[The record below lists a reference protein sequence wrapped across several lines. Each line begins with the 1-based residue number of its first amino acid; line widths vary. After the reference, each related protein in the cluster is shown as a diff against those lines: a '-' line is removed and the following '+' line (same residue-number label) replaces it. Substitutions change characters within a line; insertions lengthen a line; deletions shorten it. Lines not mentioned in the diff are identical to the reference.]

1 MKKLLFLLVPLFIF
15 SQQRDPRSDQ
25 FNFVPGELIVK
36 LKDDVDAGV
45 VYASVG
51 QAPPTGKL
59 VVKNTISKEVSR
71 IIGLEADVKSQEAL
85 FSKESVD
92 NSILLKQQKTLQRVQ
107 QQRQLQANSTGGS
120 TSPAATK
127 DEPEEFLSL
136 KNVVKLELEDKDA
149 NILEIVEKLKDN
161 PNIEYIEPNYIFSI
175 NDFEIASDIIYDKDL
190 SPVSTTST
198 TVPDDPLYSQ
208 QTNITQTNIDDVWNE
223 YTTGDGSQIV
233 AILDTGVDYT
243 HPDLEA
249 NIWINEAE
257 LNGVEG
263 YDDDGNGYVDDIRGW
278 DFINNDN
285 APLDDNMHGTH
296 VAGIVGA
303 VGGNGIGVAG
313 AAWNVKLMPIKVF
326 QSNGVGNSSTIAEG
340 VNYATANGATIQNMS
355 FGSYAESSTLKSA
368 LENAYASSLLVGAAG
383 NNKICIGPG
392 ICPDGKIGAP
402 LYPGAYTFVLAT
414 QDFPQPPSPYAY
426 TNYDQDGPIYS
437 GYANFLNYEVTAPGS
452 AIMSTVPNGGYR
464 ALTGT
469 SMASPLVAGAMAL
482 YLQQKPDDS
491 KELIFGNLINTS
503 GPQNVDIKA
512 AIDVVPTPVLK
523 VLSADIKDEINNQNN
538 NGLWEPGETLE
549 LFPMIKNYWGPTDDV
564 RVGIEFWEFED
575 TTKAEFLN
583 SEIAIGSIS
592 AYANLKDFNQSLKIK
607 LADNIANN
615 VNIQFKVSVWSG
627 NDQDYL
633 SSHKIVVNIT
643 DGNLITGHY
652 TDQTLTLEENHYYI
666 VTGVCVL
673 ENTKIVIKP
682 GVTLEFDKDMT
693 FMMLGSSHWVANG
706 SKENRITIKSSD
718 GLGSPRIPIGSR
730 YPPQFNFA
738 EYKKNVDDPM
748 SGYQYD
754 LENQNSL
761 NGTGNFPRTLSVYEY
776 CDFENVDTYP
786 VNGTNVNSI
795 ALFKNCNFRGDN
807 NIFRGFIYKSTIE
820 NPGSFSGNIYD
831 WNGVISGGAIGD
843 CDGCAWDNGS
853 SPSTVQ
859 MKTYNTI
866 VGDIP
871 GYLLN
876 TSQGYGGKQHS
887 NNNII
892 KGEKFGNNIYELNGV
907 KAHLID
913 QTFGFKNNDPPI
925 YSPFMGPSTIKMFK
939 EINKDIFTGGNTGIF
954 DWDNSAVKLTPYEE
968 AHGFVW
974 KITINDFNAFDD
986 YIEMDPIG
994 VGSHEFK
1001 VYFNREMDT
1010 SVDPQI
1016 SYGVREPYSQKIISE
1031 QGTWSTDGKIYT
1043 VTHDVNIGAADGI
1056 NRIRVQDARD
1066 LDYFEI
1072 PVEDYRFNMLVQS
1085 AGSASTGFMA
1095 TAGLGEITLD
1105 WTAPSESDL
1114 DDVLGYNMYK
1124 YTANEDGTFTDP
1136 VKVNES
1142 LITDITFKDYDVARD
1157 TQYFYK
1163 YKILRTSFE
1172 ETDYSNAVS
1181 SQLLTAALG
1190 DSNGDSSVNV
1200 MDVVNTVDYIL
1211 GNNPTPFV
1219 DYATDVNNDSSVNVL
1234 DVVGIVDMILNPTTS
1249 SVRLNGEPI
1258 NYISNAP
1265 VGEAELFWRD
1275 NNLYVKT
1282 DKPISGLQLSFDGD
1296 LSFTASELL
1305 EGYELNNFMID
1316 DKRVVMAYSFDGFQ
1330 ITPGTHKLLST
1341 SNKPLD
1347 VTSGAMATSYGE
1359 SIFVLYNQGAI
1370 SHIDAPLQTD
1380 KLEVLSVSPNP
1391 SNGLIKLHYYLPE
1404 QMDNLSVG
1412 VFDLSGRLMWNSS
1425 SFKNTKGH
1433 ARASLDLQELSTGTY
1448 IMMINANRSGET
1460 KFNHTTKIVIE

>member
-1 MKKLLFLLVPLFIF
+1 MKNLLFLLIPLFVF

-51 QAPPTGKL
+51 QAPAAGKL
-59 VVKNTISKEVSR
+59 VVKNSISKEVSR
-71 IIGLEADVKSQEAL
+71 IIGLEAAVKSQEVL

-92 NSILLKQQKTLQRVQ
+92 NSIRLKQQKTLQRVQ
-107 QQRQLQANSTGGS
+107 QQRQLQSNSSGGS
-120 TSPAATK
+120 TPPSATK
-127 DEPEEFLSL
+127 DEPEEVLSL
-136 KNVVKLELEDKDA
+136 KNVVKLELEDKNA
-149 NILEIVEKLKDN
+149 NILELVEKLKDN
-161 PNIEYIEPNYIFSI
+161 PNIEYIEPNYIYSI

-190 SPVSTTST
+190 SQVSTTST

-313 AAWNVKLMPIKVF
+313 AAWNIKLMPIKVF
-326 QSNGVGNSSTIAEG
+326 QASGLGNVAQISEGIA
-340 VNYATANGATIQNMS
+340 YAVINKANVINMS
-355 FGSYAESSTLKSA
+355 FASISNSTTLYNA
-368 LENAYASSLLVGAAG
+368 LTVVNEKTILVASSGNDQINLGPCPGCRPYFPAAYRFV
-383 NNKICIGPG
+383 IGVEDSSSG
-392 ICPDGKIGAP
+392 YD
-402 LYPGAYTFVLAT
+402 
-414 QDFPQPPSPYAY
+414 
-426 TNYDQDGPIYS
+426 NYDGDGSVFS
-437 GYANFLNYEVTAPGS
+437 GYSDLLNYECKAPGTK
-452 AIMSTVPNGGYR
+452 ILSTIPNGGYR
-464 ALTGT
+464 ELTGSSMSTPLVSGAISLLLNYNNNLSREFILGDISNASDSEAIDFLKVFSPNRKPLISISSTLIDDSYDVNNRINDIVDAGDVVKISSLIKNWWSETNKIHLTLEFGGNEFQNEYFSNHVVITDNSASTEPIGFYSSRWTEEDYFIISLSQDIIHGTQIILKITATDISDNTINAEKLIMIDVKNKKNFSGVITENTVLEKGEYYIDKNLIVSDCDLTLNPGVQFILKGGVDIIETGNGRIIGNGNKDDFIVFRRDPTENGWFNEMSIELTTCEFCDFSIFDDTYLEIKGNPIIKHSILAYSSTWDQPATIMNSFIRGTYYKNTPENESNLIYIGGVRSYSEGIDSRNNYASGSIYGLSST
-469 SMASPLVAGAMAL
+469 SPDSYPSIYSRKNGSNSTLNIDDIFIPILGNKQLLDDLVIEDLMDTSYSTSSNYSSDMDILNTDNIPQIPYEASPGFVYDLKINSKRARYVIGGYDHESMPVSNGERSL
-482 YLQQKPDDS
+482 KQVEYDNNLFFTEPLGVGVYDLDVYFNKKMNITEKPT
-491 KELIFGNLINTS
+491 IHYGNNEPFNQVRINTS
-503 GPQNVDIKA
+503 NGNWD
-512 AIDVVPTPVLK
+512 
-523 VLSADIKDEINNQNN
+523 DEGKIFSCQ
-538 NGLWEPGETLE
+538 L
-549 LFPMIKNYWGPTDDV
+549 V
-564 RVGIEFWEFED
+564 
-575 TTKAEFLN
+575 
-583 SEIAIGSIS
+583 IG
-592 AYANLKDFNQSLKIK
+592 
-607 LADNIANN
+607 
-615 VNIQFKVSVWSG
+615 
-627 NDQDYL
+627 
-633 SSHKIVVNIT
+633 
-643 DGNLITGHY
+643 
-652 TDQTLTLEENHYYI
+652 
-666 VTGVCVL
+666 
-673 ENTKIVIKP
+673 
-682 GVTLEFDKDMT
+682 
-693 FMMLGSSHWVANG
+693 
-706 SKENRITIKSSD
+706 
-718 GLGSPRIPIGSR
+718 
-730 YPPQFNFA
+730 
-738 EYKKNVDDPM
+738 
-748 SGYQYD
+748 
-754 LENQNSL
+754 
-761 NGTGNFPRTLSVYEY
+761 
-776 CDFENVDTYP
+776 
-786 VNGTNVNSI
+786 VNS
-795 ALFKNCNFRGDN
+795 F
-807 NIFRGFIYKSTIE
+807 
-820 NPGSFSGNIYD
+820 
-831 WNGVISGGAIGD
+831 
-843 CDGCAWDNGS
+843 
-853 SPSTVQ
+853 
-859 MKTYNTI
+859 
-866 VGDIP
+866 
-871 GYLLN
+871 
-876 TSQGYGGKQHS
+876 
-887 NNNII
+887 
-892 KGEKFGNNIYELNGV
+892 
-907 KAHLID
+907 
-913 QTFGFKNNDPPI
+913 
-925 YSPFMGPSTIKMFK
+925 
-939 EINKDIFTGGNTGIF
+939 
-954 DWDNSAVKLTPYEE
+954 
-968 AHGFVW
+968 
-974 KITINDFNAFDD
+974 
-986 YIEMDPIG
+986 
-994 VGSHEFK
+994 
-1001 VYFNREMDT
+1001 
-1010 SVDPQI
+1010 
-1016 SYGVREPYSQKIISE
+1016 
-1031 QGTWSTDGKIYT
+1031 
-1043 VTHDVNIGAADGI
+1043 DGI
-1056 NRIRVQDARD
+1056 NRFRISEARD
-1066 LDYFEI
+1066 TNNFII
-1072 PVEDYRFNMLVQS
+1072 PINKQFMFDIQS
-1085 AGSASTGFMA
+1085 VGSVSTGFMA

-1114 DDVLGYNMYK
+1114 NDVLGYNMYR
-1124 YTANEDGTFTDP
+1124 YTANDDGTFTEP
-1136 VKVNES
+1136 VKINES
-1142 LITDITFKDYDVARD
+1142 LITDITFKDYDVVRD

-1234 DVVGIVDMILNPTTS
+1234 DVVGIVDMILNPAVS

-1275 NNLYVKT
+1275 NDLYVKT

-1341 SNKPLD
+1341 SNEPLD
-1347 VTSGAMATSYGE
+1347 VTAGAMATSYGE

-1391 SNGLIKLHYYLPE
+1391 SNGLIKIHYYLPE
-1404 QMDNLSVG
+1404 QMDNLSFG
-1412 VFDLSGRLMWNSS
+1412 VFDLSGRLMWNSI

-1460 KFNHTTKIVIE
+1460 KFNHTAKIVIE

>member
-1 MKKLLFLLVPLFIF
+1 MKNLLFLFVPLFIF

-45 VYASVG
+45 VYASVDK
-51 QAPPTGKL
+51 APPVGKL
-59 VVKNTISKEVSR
+59 VAKNSISKEVSR
-71 IIGLEADVKSQEAL
+71 IIGLDAAVKSQEVL

-92 NSILLKQQKTLQRVQ
+92 NSIRLKQQKTLQRVQ

-136 KNVVKLELEDKDA
+136 KNVVKLELEDKQA
-149 NILEIVEKLKDN
+149 NILELVEKLKDN

-198 TVPDDPLYSQ
+198 SVPDDPLYSQ

-326 QSNGVGNSSTIAEG
+326 QSNGAGNSSTIAEG

-368 LENAYASSLLVGAAG
+368 LKNAYVSSFLVAAAG
-383 NNKICIGPG
+383 NDGMKIGPC
-392 ICPDGKIGAP
+392 IACYP
-402 LYPGAYTFVLAT
+402 LYPGAYTFVLGVE
-414 QDFPQPPSPYAY
+414 DGNGDYD
-426 TNYDQDGPIYS
+426 NYDQDGPIYS
-437 GYANFLNYEVTAPGS
+437 GYANFLNYEVKAPGS
-452 AIMSTVPNGGYR
+452 GIMNTVPNGGYR

-469 SMASPLVAGAMAL
+469 SMATPLVAGAMAL
-482 YLQQKPDDS
+482 YMQQNPDDS

-503 GPQNVDIKA
+503 GQNVDIKA

-523 VLSADIKDEINNQNN
+523 VLSADIKDEINDQNN
-538 NGLWEPGETLE
+538 NGYWEPGETLE

-575 TTKAEFLN
+575 TSKAEILE

-592 AYANLKDFNQSLKIK
+592 AYANLQKLDQSLKIK

-627 NDQDYL
+627 DNQDYL
-633 SSHKIVVNIT
+633 SS
-643 DGNLITGHY
+643 
-652 TDQTLTLEENHYYI
+652 Q
-666 VTGVCVL
+666 
-673 ENTKIVIKP
+673 KIVINVKNSILLYGVYESNLVLTNNKEYLVTGNLSFVNDATLTIEP
-682 GVTLEFDKDMT
+682 GTTLKFSDNKKLSFNDNSKLICNGGIGNMIKLTSSNVWGGIFSSSTQVHEISYTIIEKVYNQYPEDVLDRIGEGGFDVDNSIFRDNRMNGYIANQVGNNNKFSINYSNFIYNSPNNKLIQKIGTNDNFAYFRYNNIIDNYYRTDFLADNWLVTWSPSSDSNSIAAFTNIFNNFISTSQASVSLSLDIAGT
-693 FMMLGSSHWVANG
+693 FEIVGYLGSSLQ
-706 SKENRITIKSSD
+706 EN
-718 GLGSPRIPIGSR
+718 
-730 YPPQFNFA
+730 
-738 EYKKNVDDPM
+738 
-748 SGYQYD
+748 
-754 LENQNSL
+754 
-761 NGTGNFPRTLSVYEY
+761 
-776 CDFENVDTYP
+776 
-786 VNGTNVNSI
+786 
-795 ALFKNCNFRGDN
+795 
-807 NIFRGFIYKSTIE
+807 
-820 NPGSFSGNIYD
+820 
-831 WNGVISGGAIGD
+831 
-843 CDGCAWDNGS
+843 
-853 SPSTVQ
+853 
-859 MKTYNTI
+859 
-866 VGDIP
+866 
-871 GYLLN
+871 
-876 TSQGYGGKQHS
+876 
-887 NNNII
+887 
-892 KGEKFGNNIYELNGV
+892 
-907 KAHLID
+907 ID
-913 QTFGFKNNDPPI
+913 R
-925 YSPFMGPSTIKMFK
+925 
-939 EINKDIFTGGNTGIF
+939 E
-954 DWDNSAVKLTPYEE
+954 
-968 AHGFVW
+968 
-974 KITINDFNAFDD
+974 INDFMDD
-986 YIEMDPIG
+986 YGAPGTGLTSNVAVQPFEDAHGIVWKVLVDGYDAQDEYDQMDPIG

-1016 SYGVREPYSQKIISE
+1016 SYGVREPYNQKIISE
-1031 QGTWSTDGKIYT
+1031 QGTWSADGKIYT

-1056 NRIRVQDARD
+1056 NRIRVHDARD
-1066 LDYFEI
+1066 LDYFDI
-1072 PVEDYRFNMLVQS
+1072 PVEDSRFNMLIQS

-1114 DDVLGYNMYK
+1114 DDVLGYNMYR

-1136 VKVNES
+1136 VKINES
-1142 LITDITFKDYDVARD
+1142 LVTDISFEDYDVARD

-1181 SQLLTAALG
+1181 SELLTAALG

-1234 DVVGIVDMILNPTTS
+1234 DVVGIVDMILNPAVS
-1249 SVRLNGEPI
+1249 SVRLNGDPI
-1258 NYISNAP
+1258 NYVSNAP

-1275 NNLYVKT
+1275 NDLYVKT

-1347 VTSGAMATSYGE
+1347 VTAGAMATSYGE

-1412 VFDLSGRLMWNSS
+1412 VFDLNGRLMWNSS

>member
-1 MKKLLFLLVPLFIF
+1 MKRLLFLLIPLFVF

-45 VYASVG
+45 VYASVDK
-51 QAPPTGKL
+51 APPAGKL
-59 VVKNTISKEVSR
+59 VAKNTISKEVSR
-71 IIGLEADVKSQEAL
+71 IIGLDAAVKSQEAL

-92 NSILLKQQKTLQRVQ
+92 NSIRVKQQKTLQRVQ
-107 QQRQLQANSTGGS
+107 QQRQLQANSAGGS

-136 KNVVKLELEDKDA
+136 KNVVKLELEDKQA
-149 NILEIVEKLKDN
+149 NILELVEKLKDN

-175 NDFEIASDIIYDKDL
+175 NDFEIASDIIYDKNL

-326 QSNGVGNSSTIAEG
+326 QSNGAGNSSTIAEG

-368 LENAYASSLLVGAAG
+368 LENAYASSFLVAAAG
-383 NNKICIGPG
+383 NDGICIGPG
-392 ICPDGKIGAP
+392 LCPDRRRSAP
-402 LYPGAYTFVLAT
+402 LYPGAYTFVLGVE
-414 QDFPQPPSPYAY
+414 DGNGGYD
-426 TNYDQDGPIYS
+426 NYDQDGPIYS
-437 GYANFLNYEVTAPGS
+437 GYSNFLNYEVKAPGS
-452 AIMSTVPNGGYR
+452 AIMNTVPNGGYR

-469 SMASPLVAGAMAL
+469 SMATPLVAGAMAL
-482 YLQQKPDDS
+482 YMQQKPDDS

-503 GPQNVDIKA
+503 GQNVDIKA

-523 VLSADIKDEINNQNN
+523 VLSADIKDEINDQNN
-538 NGLWEPGETLE
+538 NGFWEPGETLE

-575 TTKAEFLN
+575 TSKAEILE

-592 AYANLKDFNQSLKIK
+592 AYANLQNLDQSLKIK

-627 NDQDYL
+627 DNQDYL
-633 SSHKIVVNIT
+633 SSQKIIVNVKNSILLYGVKNDT
-643 DGNLITGHY
+643 LVLTADKEYLVSDNLVLTGNANY
-652 TDQTLTLEENHYYI
+652 TIN
-666 VTGVCVL
+666 
-673 ENTKIVIKP
+673 P
-682 GVTLEFDKDMT
+682 GVTIRISNDKGINVRDDARLTALGTKDSIINFLAEDLSWSGISSFNNAVINVEFSKIQGLNKSDSPISGRGTSVKNSLITDSFSVYLISASGTDFDKVNILDNYGRWGYSVNVSNSNLIGLNPVGYDDIYQGIWFSGPHIGITSSNLINDYPMLSAVHGFT
-693 FMMLGSSHWVANG
+693 FKLDNLYLGST
-706 SKENRITIKSSD
+706 KEDVIR
-718 GLGSPRIPIGSR
+718 
-730 YPPQFNFA
+730 
-738 EYKKNVDDPM
+738 KN
-748 SGYQYD
+748 
-754 LENQNSL
+754 
-761 NGTGNFPRTLSVYEY
+761 
-776 CDFENVDTYP
+776 
-786 VNGTNVNSI
+786 
-795 ALFKNCNFRGDN
+795 
-807 NIFRGFIYKSTIE
+807 
-820 NPGSFSGNIYD
+820 
-831 WNGVISGGAIGD
+831 
-843 CDGCAWDNGS
+843 
-853 SPSTVQ
+853 
-859 MKTYNTI
+859 
-866 VGDIP
+866 
-871 GYLLN
+871 
-876 TSQGYGGKQHS
+876 
-887 NNNII
+887 
-892 KGEKFGNNIYELNGV
+892 
-907 KAHLID
+907 LID
-913 QTFGFKNNDPPI
+913 FINN
-925 YSPFMGPSTIKMFK
+925 S
-939 EINKDIFTGGNTGIF
+939 EAEGIF
-954 DWDNSAVKLTPYEE
+954 DLSSLTQVPFNES
-968 AHGFVW
+968 HGIVW
-974 KITINDFNAFDD
+974 KVLVNGKDAQDEYD
-986 YIEMDPIG
+986 QMDPIG

-1001 VYFNREMDT
+1001 VYFNREMDN

-1016 SYGVREPYSQKIISE
+1016 SYGVREPYNQKIISE
-1031 QGTWSTDGKIYT
+1031 QGTWSADGKIYT
-1043 VTHDVNIGAADGI
+1043 VVHDVNIGAADGI

-1066 LDYFEI
+1066 LDNFYI

-1114 DDVLGYNMYK
+1114 DDVLGYNMYR

-1136 VKVNES
+1136 VKINES
-1142 LITDITFKDYDVARD
+1142 LVTDITFEDYDVARD

-1172 ETDYSNAVS
+1172 ETDYSYAVS

-1234 DVVGIVDMILNPTTS
+1234 DVVGIVDMILNPAVS
-1249 SVRLNGEPI
+1249 SVRLNGDPI
-1258 NYISNAP
+1258 NYVSNAP

-1275 NNLYVKT
+1275 NDLYVKT

-1347 VTSGAMATSYGE
+1347 VTAGAMATSYGE

-1412 VFDLSGRLMWNSS
+1412 VFDLNGRLMWNSS

-1460 KFNHTTKIVIE
+1460 KFNHTAKIVIE

>member
-1 MKKLLFLLVPLFIF
+1 MKRLLFLLIPLFVF

-51 QAPPTGKL
+51 QAPPAGKL
-59 VVKNTISKEVSR
+59 VAKNTISKEVSR
-71 IIGLEADVKSQEAL
+71 IIGLDAAVKSQEIL

-92 NSILLKQQKTLQRVQ
+92 NSILLKQQKTLLRVQ
-107 QQRQLQANSTGGS
+107 QQRQLQANSSGGS

-127 DEPEEFLSL
+127 DEPEEVLSL
-136 KNVVKLELEDKDA
+136 KNVVKLELEDKQA
-149 NILEIVEKLKDN
+149 NILELVEKLKDN
-161 PNIEYIEPNYIFSI
+161 PNIEYIEPNYIYSI

-326 QSNGVGNSSTIAEG
+326 QSNGAGNSSTIAEG

-383 NNKICIGPG
+383 NDGICIGPG
-392 ICPDGKIGAP
+392 VCPNKIPSAP
-402 LYPGAYTFVLAT
+402 LYPGAYTFVLGVE
-414 QDFPQPPSPYAY
+414 DGNGIYD
-426 TNYDQDGPIYS
+426 NYDQDGPIYS
-437 GYANFLNYEVTAPGS
+437 GYSNFLNYEVKAPGS
-452 AIMSTVPNGGYR
+452 AIMNTVPNGGYR

-469 SMASPLVAGAMAL
+469 SMATPLVAGAMAL
-482 YLQQKPDDS
+482 YMQQKPDDS
-491 KELIFGNLINTS
+491 KKLIFGNLINTS
-503 GPQNVDIKA
+503 GQNVDIKA

-523 VLSADIKDEINNQNN
+523 VLSADIKDEINDQNN
-538 NGLWEPGETLE
+538 NGFWEPGETLE

-575 TTKAEFLN
+575 TSKAEILE
-583 SEIAIGSIS
+583 SEIAIGSIT
-592 AYANLKDFNQSLKIK
+592 AYANLQKLDQSLKIK

-627 NDQDYL
+627 DNQDYL
-633 SSHKIVVNIT
+633 SFQKIVVNVKNTILLYGLVSE
-643 DGNLITGHY
+643 DINLTADKEYLVSDNLALVG
-652 TDQTLTLEENHYYI
+652 DATLYI
-666 VTGVCVL
+666 S
-673 ENTKIVIKP
+673 P
-682 GVTLEFDKDMT
+682 GVTLKISDDKVISFKDQSRIIAIGT
-693 FMMLGSSHWVANG
+693 KDSFIHFIPENNQWGGIRYSSSGLNSEIKFSIING
-706 SKENRITIKSSD
+706 LFGEY
-718 GLGSPRIPIGSR
+718 GLG
-730 YPPQFNFA
+730 
-738 EYKKNVDDPM
+738 
-748 SGYQYD
+748 
-754 LENQNSL
+754 
-761 NGTGNFPRTLSVYEY
+761 
-776 CDFENVDTYP
+776 
-786 VNGTNVNSI
+786 
-795 ALFKNCNFRGDN
+795 DN
-807 NIFRGFIYKSTIE
+807 
-820 NPGSFSGNIYD
+820 
-831 WNGVISGGAIGD
+831 
-843 CDGCAWDNGS
+843 DN
-853 SPSTVQ
+853 
-859 MKTYNTI
+859 
-866 VGDIP
+866 
-871 GYLLN
+871 L
-876 TSQGYGGKQHS
+876 
-887 NNNII
+887 
-892 KGEKFGNNIYELNGV
+892 
-907 KAHLID
+907 
-913 QTFGFKNNDPPI
+913 
-925 YSPFMGPSTIKMFK
+925 
-939 EINKDIFTGGNTGIF
+939 
-954 DWDNSAVKLTPYEE
+954 
-968 AHGFVW
+968 
-974 KITINDFNAFDD
+974 KITRSIINDFNTFYTPVNLLVVSESNIINGKHNFYTSSLNNSNFVRNRSQFNLSLRDYCCHGFYNPDNAAGNNIFNNEVSLSASFDQTYLVNSVYLGSIVEETIRETNFD
-986 YIEMDPIG
+986 FLNRSRDKDGLLDFSSILEVPNELAPGIVWKVLVNGKDAQDEYDQMDPIG

-1016 SYGVREPYSQKIISE
+1016 SYGVREPYNQKIISE

-1043 VTHDVNIGAADGI
+1043 VTHDVNIGVADGI
-1056 NRIRVQDARD
+1056 SRIRVQDARD
-1066 LDYFEI
+1066 LDYFDI

-1105 WTAPSESDL
+1105 WTAPLESDL
-1114 DDVLGYNMYK
+1114 DDVLGYNMYR

-1136 VKVNES
+1136 VKINES

-1234 DVVGIVDMILNPTTS
+1234 DVVGIVDMILNPAVS

-1282 DKPISGLQLSFDGD
+1282 DKPITGLQLSFDGD

-1330 ITPGTHKLLST
+1330 ITPGTHKLLT
-1341 SNKPLD
+1341 TTNKPLD
-1347 VTSGAMATSYGE
+1347 VTAGAMATSYGE

-1380 KLEVLSVSPNP
+1380 KLEVLSVSPSP
-1391 SNGLIKLHYYLPE
+1391 SNGLIKIHYYLPE

-1448 IMMINANRSGET
+1448 IMMINANRRGET

>member
-1 MKKLLFLLVPLFIF
+1 MKNLLFLLIPLFVF
-15 SQQRDPRSDQ
+15 SQNRDPRSDQ

-51 QAPPTGKL
+51 QAPPAGKL
-59 VVKNTISKEVSR
+59 VAKNSISKEVSR
-71 IIGLEADVKSQEAL
+71 IIGLDAAVKSQEAL
-85 FSKESVD
+85 FFKESVD
-92 NSILLKQQKTLQRVQ
+92 NSIRLKQQKTLQRVQ
-107 QQRQLQANSTGGS
+107 RQRQLQANSSGGN
-120 TSPAATK
+120 TSPSATN

-136 KNVVKLELEDKDA
+136 KNVIKLELKDKQA
-149 NILEIVEKLKDN
+149 NILELVDKLKDN

-190 SPVSTTST
+190 TPVSTTST

-208 QTNITQTNIDDVWNE
+208 QTNIIETNIDDVWNE

-257 LNGVEG
+257 RNGVEG

-278 DFINNDN
+278 DFINNNN

-303 VGGNGIGVAG
+303 VGGNGKGVAG

-326 QSNGVGNSSTIAEG
+326 QSNGVGNSSNIAEG

-368 LENAYASSLLVGAAG
+368 LENAYASSLLVAAAG
-383 NNKICIGPG
+383 NDKICIGPG
-392 ICPDGKIGAP
+392 LCPDNAP
-402 LYPGAYTFVLAT
+402 SAPHYPGAYTFVLGVE
-414 QDFPQPPSPYAY
+414 DG
-426 TNYDQDGPIYS
+426 NGMYDNFDKDGPIYS
-437 GYANFLNYEVTAPGS
+437 GYSNFLNYEVKAPGS
-452 AIMSTVPNGGYR
+452 SIMNTVPNGGYR

-469 SMASPLVAGAMAL
+469 SMATPLVAGAMAL
-482 YLQQKPDDS
+482 YMQQRPDDS

-503 GPQNVDIKA
+503 GQNVDIKA
-512 AIDVVPTPVLK
+512 AIDAVPMPMLK
-523 VLSADIKDEINNQNN
+523 VLRADIKDEINDQNN
-538 NGLWEPGETLE
+538 NGYWEPAETLE
-549 LFPMIKNYWGPTDDV
+549 LLPIIKNYWGPTDDV

-575 TTKAEFLN
+575 TSKAEILE
-583 SEIAIGSIS
+583 SEIAIGSIA
-592 AYANLKDFNQSLKIK
+592 AYANLQDFDKSLKIK

-615 VNIQFKVSVWSG
+615 VSIQFKVSVWSG
-627 NDQDYL
+627 DNQEYL
-633 SSHKIVVNIT
+633 SSEKVVVNVKNSFLLF
-643 DGNLITGHY
+643 DVVSE
-652 TDQTLTLEENHYYI
+652 DLTLYPDKEYL
-666 VTGVCVL
+666 VTDNLALSGDAVL
-673 ENTKIVIKP
+673 TIKP
-682 GVTLEFDKDMT
+682 GTILKISSNKKINVLSDSKIIAIGTKDSIIQFIGEGDAFWGGFNFSSNSESNIKFSEIKRIKGDHFIANSSKNLILEHILISDCNFNKSFFGSLTFNLHGDKLNAYENIT
-693 FMMLGSSHWVANG
+693 NGSGSS
-706 SKENRITIKSSD
+706 SSS
-718 GLGSPRIPIGSR
+718 LG
-730 YPPQFNFA
+730 YL
-738 EYKKNVDDPM
+738 KNVNFINNNSTLGFSIYP
-748 SGYQYD
+748 
-754 LENQNSL
+754 NQSCVVRDSL
-761 NGTGNFPRTLSVYEY
+761 NIFNNNT
-776 CDFENVDTYP
+776 
-786 VNGTNVNSI
+786 SI
-795 ALFKNCNFRGDN
+795 Q
-807 NIFRGFIYKSTIE
+807 
-820 NPGSFSGNIYD
+820 
-831 WNGVISGGAIGD
+831 
-843 CDGCAWDNGS
+843 GS
-853 SPSTVQ
+853 SASVGGGGETLPLKAYLGTSNPSF
-859 MKTYNTI
+859 YRNEI
-866 VGDIP
+866 ID
-871 GYLLN
+871 LLN
-876 TSQGYGGKQHS
+876 SS
-887 NNNII
+887 NRVLVNLDSISN
-892 KGEKFGNNIYELNGV
+892 
-907 KAHLID
+907 
-913 QTFGFKNNDPPI
+913 T
-925 YSPFMGPSTIKMFK
+925 PFESNHAI
-939 EINKDIFTGGNTGIF
+939 
-954 DWDNSAVKLTPYEE
+954 
-968 AHGFVW
+968 VW
-974 KITINDFNAFDD
+974 KILVNGKDAQDEYD
-986 YIEMDPIG
+986 QMDPVG

-1016 SYGVREPYSQKIISE
+1016 SYGVREPYNQKIISE

-1043 VTHDVNIGAADGI
+1043 VTHNVNIGAADDVNIGAADGI

-1105 WTAPSESDL
+1105 WIAPSESDL
-1114 DDVLGYNMYK
+1114 DDVLGYNMYRYS
-1124 YTANEDGTFTDP
+1124 YTANDDGTFTYP
-1136 VKVNES
+1136 VKINES
-1142 LITDITFKDYDVARD
+1142 LIADTTYTDYDVARD

-1163 YKILRTSFE
+1163 YKILRTSLE
-1172 ETDYSNAVS
+1172 ETDYSKEVS

-1190 DSNGDSSVNV
+1190 DSNGDSKVNV

-1234 DVVGIVDMILNPTTS
+1234 DVVGIVDMILNPAVS

-1275 NNLYVKT
+1275 NDLYVKT

-1341 SNKPLD
+1341 TNKPLD
-1347 VTSGAMATSYGE
+1347 VTAGAMATSYGE

-1448 IMMINANRSGET
+1448 IMMISANRSGET

>member
-1 MKKLLFLLVPLFIF
+1 MKNLLFLLIPLFVF

-51 QAPPTGKL
+51 QAPAAVKL
-59 VVKNTISKEVSR
+59 VVKNSISKEVSR
-71 IIGLEADVKSQEAL
+71 IIGLEAAVKSQEVL

-92 NSILLKQQKTLQRVQ
+92 NSIRLKQQKTLQRVQ
-107 QQRQLQANSTGGS
+107 QQRQLQSNSSGGS
-120 TSPAATK
+120 TPPSATM
-127 DEPEEFLSL
+127 DEPEEVLSL
-136 KNVVKLELEDKDA
+136 KNVVKLELEDKNA
-149 NILEIVEKLKDN
+149 NILELVEKLKDN
-161 PNIEYIEPNYIFSI
+161 PNIEYIEPNYIYSI
-175 NDFEIASDIIYDKDL
+175 NDFEIASDIIYNKDL

-263 YDDDGNGYVDDIRGW
+263 FDDDGNGYVDDIRGW

-326 QSNGVGNSSTIAEG
+326 QSNGYGTMTDIVNGI
-340 VNYATANGATIQNMS
+340 NYALSNGSNIINMS
-355 FGSYAESSTLKSA
+355 FGSYAFSTTLFTT
-368 LENAYASSLLVGAAG
+368 LQTAYGTNFLVASSGNDGFLITRPSWPAA
-383 NNKICIGPG
+383 ISFVFG
-392 ICPDGKIGAP
+392 IQDSDGIYDNYDPDGPFFSTMYGGHP
-402 LYPGAYTFVLAT
+402 NYPQAT
-414 QDFPQPPSPYAY
+414 
-426 TNYDQDGPIYS
+426 G
-437 GYANFLNYEVTAPGS
+437 FLNYELNSPGTK
-452 AIMSTVPNGGYR
+452 ILSTVPNGGYR
-464 ALTGT
+464 KLTGT
-469 SMASPLVAGAMAL
+469 SMSAPLVTGSVAL
-482 YLQQKPDDS
+482 YKQIKQSESNDK
-491 KELIFGNLINTS
+491 IFSQLINTS
-503 GPQNVDIKA
+503 ENNFNLKAALEENVGAIFKIQTTENVDENNNYLIEPGEI
-512 AIDVVPTPVLK
+512 IDIYPVINNFGEPIE
-523 VLSADIKDEINNQNN
+523 DIKVSIELGEFEDSSKVEIINNQVSINSLGTYTHIKSDNPLKIKIDENVSNN
-538 NGLWEPGETLE
+538 NYIRFKINVWHENDLSDLE
-549 LFPMIKNYWGPTDDV
+549 SLNFEILVEKKSILSGT
-564 RVGIEFWEFED
+564 IED
-575 TTKAEFLN
+575 TT
-583 SEIAIGSIS
+583 I
-592 AYANLKDFNQSLKIK
+592 
-607 LADNIANN
+607 
-615 VNIQFKVSVWSG
+615 
-627 NDQDYL
+627 
-633 SSHKIVVNIT
+633 
-643 DGNLITGHY
+643 
-652 TDQTLTLEENHYYI
+652 TLEEDSYYYI
-666 VTGVCVL
+666 NEGLVL
-673 ENTKIVIKP
+673 KNSHLILEP
-682 GVTLEFDKDMT
+682 GVTLEIFPQAQIYMSGD
-693 FMMLGSSHWVANG
+693 FA
-706 SKENRITIKSSD
+706 TIKSLGTKEKNNLIFANENVQFPLQRLLHDSTLDPSYFKFTTLRNIISD
-718 GLGSPRIPIGSR
+718 YSTRQRGL
-730 YPPQFNFA
+730 Y
-738 EYKKNVDDPM
+738 Y
-748 SGYQYD
+748 
-754 LENQNSL
+754 
-761 NGTGNFPRTLSVYEY
+761 LSHKPV
-776 CDFENVDTYP
+776 FENCIIDEFTFLGEGSIIRNSNFFPTPNRIAYYFWFGTSDQFTVEYNNVYYDGSTLDQRLAH
-786 VNGTNVNSI
+786 VLGKNNRISFKLVEGGFKQIEGNNGYVRNQDQK
-795 ALFKNCNFRGDN
+795 LGD
-807 NIFRGFIYKSTIE
+807 IYEGEHRSAY
-820 NPGSFSGNIYD
+820 F
-831 WNGVISGGAIGD
+831 
-843 CDGCAWDNGS
+843 GS
-853 SPSTVQ
+853 SS
-859 MKTYNTI
+859 
-866 VGDIP
+866 
-871 GYLLN
+871 
-876 TSQGYGGKQHS
+876 
-887 NNNII
+887 
-892 KGEKFGNNIYELNGV
+892 
-907 KAHLID
+907 ID
-913 QTFGFKNNDPPI
+913 KL
-925 YSPFMGPSTIKMFK
+925 K
-939 EINKDIFTGGNTGIF
+939 EIFTDIFTGGYGGWWDWTNSVPRLEPYSEAPGI
-954 DWDNSAVKLTPYEE
+954 
-968 AHGFVW
+968 VW
-974 KITINDFNAFDD
+974 KVLVNGKDALDEYD
-986 YIEMDPIG
+986 EMDPIG
-994 VGSHEFK
+994 VGTHEFK

-1010 SVDPQI
+1010 NINPEI
-1016 SYGVREPYSQKIISE
+1016 SYGPREPFNQKIIKE
-1031 QGTWSTDGKIYT
+1031 IGTWSSDGKIYT
-1043 VTHDVNIGAADGI
+1043 VTHDINLGIHDGI
-1056 NRIRVQDARD
+1056 NKIRVAEARD
-1066 LDYFEI
+1066 LNYMKI
-1072 PVEDYRFNMLVQS
+1072 LVEDTRFNMLVQS

-1114 DDVLGYNMYK
+1114 DDVLGYNMYR

-1136 VKVNES
+1136 VKINES

-1258 NYISNAP
+1258 NYVSNTP

-1275 NNLYVKT
+1275 NDLYVKT
-1282 DKPISGLQLSFDGD
+1282 DKPISGLQLSFNGD

-1316 DKRVVMAYSFDGFQ
+1316 DKRVVMAYSFEGFQ

-1347 VTSGAMATSYGE
+1347 VTAGAMATSYGE

-1391 SNGLIKLHYYLPE
+1391 SNGLIKLHFYLPE

-1433 ARASLDLQELSTGTY
+1433 ARASLDLQKLSTGTY

>member
-1 MKKLLFLLVPLFIF
+1 MRLLFDVVSVITLIIHSYCGSHKFLIKFEQTQSPMKNLLFLLVPLFIF

-25 FNFVPGELIVK
+25 FNFVAGELIVK

-51 QAPPTGKL
+51 QAPPAGKL
-59 VVKNTISKEVSR
+59 VAKNSISKEVSR
-71 IIGLEADVKSQEAL
+71 IIGLEAAVKRQEAL

-92 NSILLKQQKTLQRVQ
+92 NSIRLKQQKTLQRVQ

-136 KNVVKLELEDKDA
+136 KNVVKLELEDKQA
-149 NILEIVEKLKDN
+149 NILELVEKLKDN
-161 PNIEYIEPNYIFSI
+161 PNIEYIEPNYIYSI

-263 YDDDGNGYVDDIRGW
+263 YDDDGNGYIDDIRGW

-303 VGGNGIGVAG
+303 VGGNGIGVTG

-326 QSNGVGNSSTIAEG
+326 GSNGVGNSSTIAEG

-355 FGSYAESSTLKSA
+355 FGSYAESATLKSA
-368 LENAYASSLLVGAAG
+368 LENANASSLLVAAAG
-383 NNKICIGPG
+383 NDGIKIGP
-392 ICPDGKIGAP
+392 CLVCAP
-402 LYPGAYTFVLAT
+402 FFPGAYTFVLGVE
-414 QDFPQPPSPYAY
+414 DGNGGYD
-426 TNYDQDGPIYS
+426 NYDQDGPIYS
-437 GYANFLNYEVTAPGS
+437 GYPNLLNYELRAPGS

-464 ALTGT
+464 ELTGT
-469 SMASPLVAGAMAL
+469 SMAAPLVSGAVAL
-482 YLQQKPDDS
+482 YRTQNSSESYEK
-491 KELIFGNLINTS
+491 IFADLINTS
-503 GPQNVDIKA
+503 LNTKNFDIYKALTVEPEKILKIITSSVNDFDTNNVSNGFNQNGEIIK
-512 AIDVVPTPVLK
+512 ITPTIKNLWADSGNNLIIKIKYSDNSNYDFQRTDFVQEFVRTEISIPN
-523 VLSADIKDEINNQNN
+523 LSAYSNYTPNDDIVFEIKLSNNLVHNESNFFDINLIEDETIVDSITLEIRYTNSIVMDEYITSDFTFEENKEYIISKDLVIIN
-538 NGLWEPGETLE
+538 GSKITIEPGATLRFE
-549 LFPMIKNYWGPTDDV
+549 NNAIISLYDDSY
-564 RVGIEFWEFED
+564 I
-575 TTKAEFLN
+575 N
-583 SEIAIGSIS
+583 AIGSRDNFIKIIGTEYRGYDSGFKYKNTNSKNDFWKFVKFTNIS
-592 AYANLKDFNQSLKIK
+592 FFSGGGLLGNIEDSIIDNSPDLVSMPSAK
-607 LADNIANN
+607 LTR
-615 VNIQFKVSVWSG
+615 VNIQNSWLRRGIQYYYNRTGDKNINIINNVTNSWFGEGDDFLGFMSNDTSRYKKFPEPSISSG
-627 NDQDYL
+627 VDGLN
-633 SSHKIVVNIT
+633 VVNNFV
-643 DGNLITGHY
+643 GYL
-652 TDQTLTLEENHYYI
+652 QQ
-666 VTGVCVL
+666 GV
-673 ENTKIVIKP
+673 
-682 GVTLEFDKDMT
+682 F
-693 FMMLGSSHWVANG
+693 
-706 SKENRITIKSSD
+706 
-718 GLGSPRIPIGSR
+718 IPIPENKMKLVVAPKTPGEYSFPSDV
-730 YPPQFNFA
+730 YLGTSEKDTYYDKFFLDYNGINAPGGVYGFFNF
-738 EYKKNVDDPM
+738 
-748 SGYQYD
+748 ST
-754 LENQNSL
+754 L
-761 NGTGNFPRTLSVYEY
+761 RTEPYEGPHGI
-776 CDFENVDTYP
+776 VWKVL
-786 VNGTNVNSI
+786 VNGKD
-795 ALFKNCNFRGDN
+795 AQD
-807 NIFRGFIYKSTIE
+807 E
-820 NPGSFSGNIYD
+820 YD
-831 WNGVISGGAIGD
+831 
-843 CDGCAWDNGS
+843 
-853 SPSTVQ
+853 Q
-859 MKTYNTI
+859 
-866 VGDIP
+866 
-871 GYLLN
+871 
-876 TSQGYGGKQHS
+876 
-887 NNNII
+887 
-892 KGEKFGNNIYELNGV
+892 
-907 KAHLID
+907 
-913 QTFGFKNNDPPI
+913 
-925 YSPFMGPSTIKMFK
+925 
-939 EINKDIFTGGNTGIF
+939 
-954 DWDNSAVKLTPYEE
+954 
-968 AHGFVW
+968 
-974 KITINDFNAFDD
+974 
-986 YIEMDPIG
+986 MDPIG

-1016 SYGVREPYSQKIISE
+1016 SYGVREPYNQKIISE

-1066 LDYFEI
+1066 LDYFDI

-1114 DDVLGYNMYK
+1114 DDVLGYNMYR

-1136 VKVNES
+1136 VKINES

-1181 SQLLTAALG
+1181 SQLLTASLG

-1200 MDVVNTVDYIL
+1200 MDVVNTVDHIL

-1275 NNLYVKT
+1275 NDLYVKT

-1305 EGYELNNFMID
+1305 EGYELNNFIID

-1341 SNKPLD
+1341 SNKPLE
-1347 VTSGAMATSYGE
+1347 VTAGAMATSYGE

-1391 SNGLIKLHYYLPE
+1391 SNGNIKLHYYLPE

-1433 ARASLDLQELSTGTY
+1433 ARASLDLQKLSTGTY
-1448 IMMINANRSGET
+1448 IMMINANTSGET

>member
-1 MKKLLFLLVPLFIF
+1 MKNLLFLLIPLFVF

-45 VYASVG
+45 VYASVDK
-51 QAPPTGKL
+51 APPAGKL
-59 VVKNTISKEVSR
+59 VAKNSISKEVSR
-71 IIGLEADVKSQEAL
+71 IIGLEAAVKSQEVL

-92 NSILLKQQKTLQRVQ
+92 NSIRLKQQKTLQRVQ
-107 QQRQLQANSTGGS
+107 QQKQLQANSTGGS
-120 TSPAATK
+120 ISSSATK

-136 KNVVKLELEDKDA
+136 KNVVKLELEDKSA
-149 NILEIVEKLKDN
+149 NILELVEKLKDN
-161 PNIEYIEPNYIFSI
+161 PNIEYLEPNYIYSI

-249 NIWINEAE
+249 NIWVNEAE

-326 QSNGVGNSSTIAEG
+326 QSNGVGNSTTIAEG

-355 FGSYAESSTLKSA
+355 FGSYAESATLKSA
-368 LENAYASSLLVGAAG
+368 LENAYASSFLVAAAG

-392 ICPDGKIGAP
+392 KCPDKTPSAP
-402 LYPGAYTFVLAT
+402 LYPGAYTFVLGVE
-414 QDFPQPPSPYAY
+414 DGNGAY
-426 TNYDQDGPIYS
+426 DNYDQDGPIYS
-437 GYANFLNYEVTAPGS
+437 GYSNFLNYEVKAPGS
-452 AIMSTVPNGGYR
+452 SIMNTVPNGGYR

-469 SMASPLVAGAMAL
+469 SMATPLVAGAMAL
-482 YLQQKPDDS
+482 YMQQKPDDS

-503 GPQNVDIKA
+503 VQNVDIKA

-523 VLSADIKDEINNQNN
+523 VLSADIKDEINDQNN
-538 NGLWEPGETLE
+538 NGFWEPGETLE
-549 LFPMIKNYWGPTDDV
+549 LFPIIKNYWGPTDDV

-575 TTKAEFLN
+575 TSKAEFLN
-583 SEIAIGSIS
+583 SEIIIGSIT
-592 AYANLKDFNQSLKIK
+592 AYANLQDLDQSLKIK
-607 LADNIANN
+607 LADNIVNN

-627 NDQDYL
+627 DNQDYI
-633 SSHKIVVNIT
+633 SSKKITITSTNATILDGYVESDLHLTSGNEYIFSQNVVITGNSTLTIDPGVVVRLAQNIVIDDGSKIYANGNKDNPIEFRPEQNASTWGGIIVNDYDISQPSEISFSKLYNSNGGIMPPSRTPSVNVNDVLIYDGSISRSSTMFSAINANGVNII
-643 DGNLITGHY
+643 DSFVEAPLYRPGN
-652 TDQTLTLEENHYYI
+652 E
-666 VTGVCVL
+666 
-673 ENTKIVIKP
+673 
-682 GVTLEFDKDMT
+682 
-693 FMMLGSSHWVANG
+693 A
-706 SKENRITIKSSD
+706 
-718 GLGSPRIPIGSR
+718 
-730 YPPQFNFA
+730 A
-738 EYKKNVDDPM
+738 
-748 SGYQYD
+748 GY
-754 LENQNSL
+754 
-761 NGTGNFPRTLSVYEY
+761 
-776 CDFENVDTYP
+776 
-786 VNGTNVNSI
+786 
-795 ALFKNCNFRGDN
+795 
-807 NIFRGFIYKSTIE
+807 
-820 NPGSFSGNIYD
+820 SGNMYYE
-831 WNGVISGGAIGD
+831 N
-843 CDGCAWDNGS
+843 S
-853 SPSTVQ
+853 S
-859 MKTYNTI
+859 
-866 VGDIP
+866 
-871 GYLLN
+871 GYLLSSIEVKHLWHSLIDYGHFEGGSTQN
-876 TSQGYGGKQHS
+876 STMLDFYCEQVSHASNEHPIFSAPNSIGVFDAPSGIYYGTGLVENIKKITSDFYNS
-887 NNNII
+887 NNARIG
-892 KGEKFGNNIYELNGV
+892 KLN
-907 KAHLID
+907 
-913 QTFGFKNNDPPI
+913 F
-925 YSPFMGPSTIKMFK
+925 ST
-939 EINKDIFTGGNTGIF
+939 
-954 DWDNSAVKLTPYEE
+954 VLLTPSD
-968 AHGFVW
+968 APHGHVW
-974 KITINDFNAFDD
+974 KVLVNGKDAQDEYD
-986 YIEMDPIG
+986 QMDPVGI
-994 VGSHEFK
+994 GSHEFT

-1010 SVDPQI
+1010 TVNPQI
-1016 SYGVREPYSQKIISE
+1016 SYGVREPYNQKTISE
-1031 QGTWSTDGKIYT
+1031 QGTWSADGKIYT

-1066 LDYFEI
+1066 LDYFDI

-1114 DDVLGYNMYK
+1114 DDVLGYNMYR
-1124 YTANEDGTFTDP
+1124 YTANDDGTFTDP
-1136 VKVNES
+1136 VKINES
-1142 LITDITFKDYDVARD
+1142 LITDITFKDYGIARD

-1258 NYISNAP
+1258 HYISNAP

-1275 NNLYVKT
+1275 NDLYVKT

-1330 ITPGTHKLLST
+1330 ITPGTHKLLTT

-1347 VTSGAMATSYGE
+1347 VTAGAMATSYGE

-1433 ARASLDLQELSTGTY
+1433 ARASLDLQKLSTGTY

>member
-1 MKKLLFLLVPLFIF
+1 MKNLIYLLIPLFVF

-51 QAPPTGKL
+51 QAPPVGKL
-59 VVKNTISKEVSR
+59 VAKNSISKEVSR
-71 IIGLEADVKSQEAL
+71 IIGLEAAVKSQEVL

-92 NSILLKQQKTLQRVQ
+92 NSIRLKQQKTLQRVQ

-120 TSPAATK
+120 ISSSATK

-136 KNVVKLELEDKDA
+136 KNVVKLELEDKSA
-149 NILEIVEKLKDN
+149 NILELVEKLKDN
-161 PNIEYIEPNYIFSI
+161 PNIEYIEPNYIYSI

-326 QSNGVGNSSTIAEG
+326 QSNGVGNSTTIAEG
-340 VNYATANGATIQNMS
+340 VNYATANGATILNMS
-355 FGSYAESSTLKSA
+355 FGSYAESATLKLA
-368 LENAYASSLLVGAAG
+368 LENAYVTSTLVAAAG
-383 NNKICIGPG
+383 NNSISIGP
-392 ICPDGKIGAP
+392 CAVCARFFPA
-402 LYPGAYTFVLAT
+402 AYNYVLGVE
-414 QDFPQPPSPYAY
+414 DFFGGYDNS
-426 TNYDQDGPIYS
+426 DQDGPIFTLYK
-437 GYANFLNYEVTAPGS
+437 GLMNYELQAPGS
-452 AIMSTVPNGGYR
+452 SIISTVPNGGYR
-464 ALTGT
+464 AVTGT
-469 SMASPLVAGAMAL
+469 SMATPLVSGGLAL
-482 YLQQKPDDS
+482 YKEVKPEDS
-491 KELIFGNLINTS
+491 GELMTGSLINTS
-503 GPQNVDIKA
+503 TPNIDI
-512 AIDVVPTPVLK
+512 
-523 VLSADIKDEINNQNN
+523 LSAIKTEPSPLMALMLMTTRDTINNQNG
-538 NGLWEPGETLE
+538 NGFNEPGEIIEILPTV
-549 LFPMIKNYWGPTDDV
+549 KNYWGPTDDV
-564 RVGIEFWEFED
+564 RVGIEFAEFED
-575 TTKAEFLN
+575 QSKATIVQN
-583 SEIAIGSIS
+583 EIQIGSIS
-592 AYANLKDFNQSLKIK
+592 SYSVLQDLFETLKVQISPGV
-607 LADNIANN
+607 ANN
-615 VNIQFKVSVWSG
+615 VNIKFVLKAWSG
-627 NDQDYL
+627 PNQEYISDPVEFVINVKNSVLLYGLLQEDMTLTADKEYL
-633 SSHKIVVNIT
+633 VSDDLVI
-643 DGNLITGHY
+643 GEGY
-652 TDQTLTLEENHYYI
+652 TLTLD
-666 VTGVCVL
+666 
-673 ENTKIVIKP
+673 P
-682 GVTLEFDKDMT
+682 GVTLKISDNKKIRVSGSIYAAGTPLMPIQFISENNYWSGFDVPGNSVFRYCSFQSISRMNVFGAFLNDSFLEVSNSKFFDINSNYIFFKHPNIFKYNNITNVWANFLQFGHSYAPVNDNTRSSNIMYNNFVQNNFQNNLAQST
-693 FMMLGSSHWVANG
+693 GFDFDWKGGSKSQTWDPYNIDISQNNMFNNKGGHSFTINGSGDRFFQGLNYFGSSN
-706 SKENRITIKSSD
+706 EEII
-718 GLGSPRIPIGSR
+718 
-730 YPPQFNFA
+730 
-738 EYKKNVDDPM
+738 
-748 SGYQYD
+748 
-754 LENQNSL
+754 
-761 NGTGNFPRTLSVYEY
+761 
-776 CDFENVDTYP
+776 
-786 VNGTNVNSI
+786 
-795 ALFKNCNFRGDN
+795 
-807 NIFRGFIYKSTIE
+807 
-820 NPGSFSGNIYD
+820 
-831 WNGVISGGAIGD
+831 
-843 CDGCAWDNGS
+843 
-853 SPSTVQ
+853 
-859 MKTYNTI
+859 
-866 VGDIP
+866 
-871 GYLLN
+871 
-876 TSQGYGGKQHS
+876 

-892 KGEKFGNNIYELNGV
+892 DYFE
-907 KAHLID
+907 
-913 QTFGFKNNDPPI
+913 
-925 YSPFMGPSTIKMFK
+925 
-939 EINKDIFTGGNTGIF
+939 
-954 DWDNSAVKLTPYEE
+954 DNSLGVVYLGSNYLTTPSDL
-968 AHGFVW
+968 AHGIVW
-974 KITINDFNAFDD
+974 KVLVNGKDAQEEYDQ
-986 YIEMDPIG
+986 MDPIG

-1016 SYGVREPYSQKIISE
+1016 SYGVTIPYNQKIISE

-1066 LDYFEI
+1066 LDYFDI
-1072 PVEDYRFNMLVQS
+1072 PVEDSRFNMLVQS

-1105 WTAPSESDL
+1105 WTAPLESDL
-1114 DDVLGYNMYK
+1114 DDVLGYNMYR
-1124 YTANEDGTFTDP
+1124 YTANDDGTFTDP
-1136 VKVNES
+1136 LKINES
-1142 LITDITFKDYDVARD
+1142 LITDITFKDYDVAPD

-1234 DVVGIVDMILNPTTS
+1234 DVVGIVDMILNPAVS

-1305 EGYELNNFMID
+1305 EGYEMNNFMID
-1316 DKRVVMAYSFDGFQ
+1316 NKRVVMAYSFDGFQ
-1330 ITPGTHKLLST
+1330 ITPGTHKLLT
-1341 SNKPLD
+1341 TTNKPLD
-1347 VTSGAMATSYGE
+1347 VTAGAMATSYGE

-1433 ARASLDLQELSTGTY
+1433 ARASLDLQKLSTGTY

-1460 KFNHTTKIVIE
+1460 KFNHTAKIVIE

>member
-1 MKKLLFLLVPLFIF
+1 MRLLFDLVSVITLIIHSYCGSHKFLIKFEQTQSPMKNLLFLFVPLFIF
-15 SQQRDPRSDQ
+15 SQQHDPRSDQ

-51 QAPPTGKL
+51 QAPPAGKL
-59 VVKNTISKEVSR
+59 VAKNSISKEVSR
-71 IIGLEADVKSQEAL
+71 IIGLEAAVKSQEAL

-92 NSILLKQQKTLQRVQ
+92 NSIRLKQQKTLQRVQ
-107 QQRQLQANSTGGS
+107 LQRQLQANSTGGS

-149 NILEIVEKLKDN
+149 NILELVEKLKDN
-161 PNIEYIEPNYIFSI
+161 PNIEYIEPNYIYSI

-190 SPVSTTST
+190 TLVPTTST

-249 NIWINEAE
+249 NIWVNEAE

-263 YDDDGNGYVDDIRGW
+263 FDDDGNGYVDDIRGW
-278 DFINNDN
+278 DFINLDN

-355 FGSYAESSTLKSA
+355 FGSYAESATLKSA
-368 LENAYASSLLVGAAG
+368 LENAYASSLLVAAAG
-383 NNKICIGPG
+383 NNGICIGPG
-392 ICPDGKIGAP
+392 LCPDKIPSAP
-402 LYPGAYTFVLAT
+402 LYPGAYTFVLGVE
-414 QDFPQPPSPYAY
+414 DGNGGYD
-426 TNYDQDGPIYS
+426 NYDQDGPIYS
-437 GYANFLNYEVTAPGS
+437 GYPNFLNYEVKAPGS
-452 AIMSTVPNGGYR
+452 GIMNTVPNGGYR

-469 SMASPLVAGAMAL
+469 SMATPLVAGAMAL
-482 YLQQKPDDS
+482 YMQQKPDDS

-503 GPQNVDIKA
+503 GQNIDIKA

-523 VLSADIKDEINNQNN
+523 VLSADIKDEINDQNN
-538 NGLWEPGETLE
+538 NGFWEPGETLE
-549 LFPMIKNYWGPTDDV
+549 LLPMIKNYWGPTDDV

-575 TTKAEFLN
+575 TSKAEILE
-583 SEIAIGSIS
+583 SEIAIGSIT
-592 AYANLKDFNQSLKIK
+592 AYANLQDLEQSLKIK

-615 VNIQFKVSVWSG
+615 VNIQFKLSVWSG
-627 NDQDYL
+627 DNQDYL
-633 SSHKIVVNIT
+633 SSKKITITSTRATILDGYVESDLHLIMGNEYIFTQNVVVTNNSI
-643 DGNLITGHY
+643 
-652 TDQTLTLEENHYYI
+652 LTI
-666 VTGVCVL
+666 DPGVVVRL
-673 ENTKIVIKP
+673 AQDIVI
-682 GVTLEFDKDMT
+682 DQ
-693 FMMLGSSHWVANG
+693 GSKIHANG
-706 SKENRITIKSSD
+706 NKDNPIEFRPEQNASTWGGIKVND
-718 GLGSPRIPIGSR
+718 
-730 YPPQFNFA
+730 N
-738 EYKKNVDDPM
+738 
-748 SGYQYD
+748 
-754 LENQNSL
+754 
-761 NGTGNFPRTLSVYEY
+761 
-776 CDFENVDTYP
+776 DTSQP
-786 VNGTNVNSI
+786 SEI
-795 ALFKNCNFRGDN
+795 
-807 NIFRGFIYKSTIE
+807 
-820 NPGSFSGNIYD
+820 SFSKLYNS
-831 WNGVISGGAIGD
+831 NGVIAPPRSTPSVLVNDVLIYDGSIERGNSMFGA
-843 CDGCAWDNGS
+843 AYANGVNIIDSYIEAPIYRPGNEGVGYSNNMYYENS
-853 SPSTVQ
+853 S
-859 MKTYNTI
+859 
-866 VGDIP
+866 
-871 GYLLN
+871 GYLLSSIKVMHLWHSN
-876 TSQGYGGKQHS
+876 TGYGHFEGGAPKNSSMLDFYCEQSASASHYHPIFAAPNSIGNFDAPDVYFGTGLVENIKKITSDFYSSDNTRIGKI
-887 NNNII
+887 N
-892 KGEKFGNNIYELNGV
+892 
-907 KAHLID
+907 
-913 QTFGFKNNDPPI
+913 
-925 YSPFMGPSTIKMFK
+925 YST
-939 EINKDIFTGGNTGIF
+939 
-954 DWDNSAVKLTPYEE
+954 VLLTPSE
-968 AHGFVW
+968 APHGHVW
-974 KITINDFNAFDD
+974 KILVNGKDAQDEYD
-986 YIEMDPIG
+986 EMDPIG

-1016 SYGVREPYSQKIISE
+1016 SYGVREPYNQKIISE

-1066 LDYFEI
+1066 LDYFDI

-1105 WTAPSESDL
+1105 WTAPSASDL
-1114 DDVLGYNMYK
+1114 DDVLGYNMYR

-1136 VKVNES
+1136 VKINES
-1142 LITDITFKDYDVARD
+1142 LVTDITFKDYDVARD

-1234 DVVGIVDMILNPTTS
+1234 DVVGIVDMVLNPTTS

-1258 NYISNAP
+1258 NYVSNAP

-1275 NNLYVKT
+1275 NDLYVKT

-1330 ITPGTHKLLST
+1330 ITPGTHKLLTT

-1347 VTSGAMATSYGE
+1347 VTAGAMATSYGE

-1391 SNGLIKLHYYLPE
+1391 SDGLIKLHYYLPE
-1404 QMDNLSVG
+1404 QMDNLGVG
-1412 VFDLSGRLMWNSS
+1412 VFDLSGKLMWNSS

-1433 ARASLDLQELSTGTY
+1433 ARASLDLQKLSTGTY

>member
-45 VYASVG
+45 VYASVDK
-51 QAPPTGKL
+51 APPAGKL
-59 VVKNTISKEVSR
+59 VAKNSISKEVSR
-71 IIGLEADVKSQEAL
+71 IIGLEAAVKSQEVL

-92 NSILLKQQKTLQRVQ
+92 NSIRLKQQKTLQRVQ

-120 TSPAATK
+120 TSPSATK

-149 NILEIVEKLKDN
+149 NILELVEKLKDN

-175 NDFEIASDIIYDKDL
+175 NDYEIASDIIYDKNL

-303 VGGNGIGVAG
+303 VGGNGIGVTG
-313 AAWNVKLMPIKVF
+313 AAWNVKLMPVKVF

-368 LENAYASSLLVGAAG
+368 LENAYVSSFLVAAAG
-383 NNKICIGPG
+383 NDRICIGPG
-392 ICPDGKIGAP
+392 LCPNKIPSAP
-402 LYPGAYTFVLAT
+402 LYPGAYTFVLGVE
-414 QDFPQPPSPYAY
+414 DGNGGYD
-426 TNYDQDGPIYS
+426 NYDQDGPIYS
-437 GYANFLNYEVTAPGS
+437 GYSNFLNYEVKAPGS
-452 AIMSTVPNGGYR
+452 AIMNTVPNGGYR

-469 SMASPLVAGAMAL
+469 SMATPLVAGAMAL
-482 YLQQKPDDS
+482 YMQQRPDDS

-523 VLSADIKDEINNQNN
+523 VLSADIKDEINDQNN
-538 NGLWEPGETLE
+538 NGFWEPGETIE

-575 TTKAEFLN
+575 SSKAEILE
-583 SEIAIGSIS
+583 SEIAIGSIT
-592 AYANLKDFNQSLKIK
+592 AYANLQDLDQSLKIK

-627 NDQDYL
+627 DNQDYL
-633 SSHKIVVNIT
+633 SSQKIVVNVKNSILLFGIVDEDLT
-643 DGNLITGHY
+643 LDSNREYLVSNNLILINDATLTIPPGTIINISDDVQITLNDNSSIQAVGNKDKRIKLKAENSYWLGIRGESNSVSNFEFIEMSNIFQDWLIRFNNGVFKNCLFYDNNSNFAFTADNTDLINSNFYDNIIVFSGLLPAMTDRLILTGLNVIDNY
-652 TDQTLTLEENHYYI
+652 TDRNTEWFTNAVTYGGSHTHTENSQTNWNVFNNFSQIFKHRSYNLGGSNDASGTVNGANFY
-666 VTGVCVL
+666 
-673 ENTKIVIKP
+673 
-682 GVTLEFDKDMT
+682 
-693 FMMLGSSHWVANG
+693 LGSSDSN
-706 SKENRITIKSSD
+706 IISD
-718 GLGSPRIPIGSR
+718 SIDDALNFSGTSIVISR
-730 YPPQFNFA
+730 
-738 EYKKNVDDPM
+738 
-748 SGYQYD
+748 
-754 LENQNSL
+754 
-761 NGTGNFPRTLSVYEY
+761 
-776 CDFENVDTYP
+776 
-786 VNGTNVNSI
+786 
-795 ALFKNCNFRGDN
+795 DN
-807 NIFRGFIYKSTIE
+807 LSTI
-820 NPGSFSGNIYD
+820 P
-831 WNGVISGGAIGD
+831 
-843 CDGCAWDNGS
+843 
-853 SPSTVQ
+853 
-859 MKTYNTI
+859 
-866 VGDIP
+866 
-871 GYLLN
+871 
-876 TSQGYGGKQHS
+876 H
-887 NNNII
+887 
-892 KGEKFGNNIYELNGV
+892 
-907 KAHLID
+907 
-913 QTFGFKNNDPPI
+913 
-925 YSPFMGPSTIKMFK
+925 
-939 EINKDIFTGGNTGIF
+939 
-954 DWDNSAVKLTPYEE
+954 EE
-968 AHGFVW
+968 AHGIVW
-974 KITINDFNAFDD
+974 KVLVNGKDAQDEYDQMN
-986 YIEMDPIG
+986 PIG

-1016 SYGVREPYSQKIISE
+1016 SYGVREPYNQKIISE

-1066 LDYFEI
+1066 LDYFDI
-1072 PVEDYRFNMLVQS
+1072 PVEDSRFNMLVQS

-1114 DDVLGYNMYK
+1114 DDVLGYNMYR

-1136 VKVNES
+1136 VKINES

-1234 DVVGIVDMILNPTTS
+1234 DVVGIVDMILNPAVS

-1316 DKRVVMAYSFDGFQ
+1316 NKRVVMAYSFDGFQ
-1330 ITPGTHKLLST
+1330 ITPGTHKLLT
-1341 SNKPLD
+1341 TTNKPLD
-1347 VTSGAMATSYGE
+1347 VTDGAMATSYGE

-1433 ARASLDLQELSTGTY
+1433 ARASLDLQKLSTGTY

-1460 KFNHTTKIVIE
+1460 KFNHTAKIVIE

>member
-1 MKKLLFLLVPLFIF
+1 MKNLLYLLIPLFVF
-15 SQQRDPRSDQ
+15 SQQRDSRSDQ

-51 QAPPTGKL
+51 QAPPAGKL
-59 VVKNTISKEVSR
+59 VAKNSISKEVSR
-71 IIGLEADVKSQEAL
+71 IIGLEAAVKSQEVL

-92 NSILLKQQKTLQRVQ
+92 NSIRLKQQKTLQRVQ
-107 QQRQLQANSTGGS
+107 QQRQLQSNSSGGS
-120 TSPAATK
+120 TPPSATK
-127 DEPEEFLSL
+127 DEPEEVLSL
-136 KNVVKLELEDKDA
+136 KNVVKLELEDKNA
-149 NILEIVEKLKDN
+149 NILELVEKLKEN
-161 PNIEYIEPNYIFSI
+161 PNIEYIEPNYIYSI
-175 NDFEIASDIIYDKDL
+175 NDFKIASDIIYDKDI

-263 YDDDGNGYVDDIRGW
+263 YDDDENGYVDDIRGW

-368 LENAYASSLLVGAAG
+368 VENAYASSLLVAAAG
-383 NNKICIGPG
+383 NSKICIGPWL
-392 ICPDGKIGAP
+392 CPDNKLSAP
-402 LYPGAYTFVLAT
+402 FYPGAYTFVLGVE
-414 QDFPQPPSPYAY
+414 DGNGIYD
-426 TNYDQDGPIYS
+426 NYDQDGPIYS
-437 GYANFLNYEVTAPGS
+437 GYSNFLNYEVKAPGS
-452 AIMSTVPNGGYR
+452 SIMNTVPNGGYR

-469 SMASPLVAGAMAL
+469 SMATPLVAGAMAL
-482 YLQQKPDDS
+482 YMHQRPDDS

-523 VLSADIKDEINNQNN
+523 VLSADIKDEINDQNN
-538 NGLWEPGETLE
+538 NGFWEPGETLE

-575 TTKAEFLN
+575 TSKAEILE
-583 SEIAIGSIS
+583 SEISIGSIT
-592 AYANLKDFNQSLKIK
+592 AYANLQKLDQSLKIK

-615 VNIQFKVSVWSG
+615 VNIQFKLSVWSG
-627 NDQDYL
+627 DNQDYL
-633 SSHKIVVNIT
+633 SSNKIVVNVKNAVLLFGEYYEDLTLDPSREYLVSDQLVMAGNSTLFIPPGT
-643 DGNLITGHY
+643 VLKFSEGVRINLIENSKLVCNGTPGNMIQLMPEGTERWAGIRAVNQQPHEISFTKFIFATMNNGYILNTGPLASGSDLIF
-652 TDQTLTLEENHYYI
+652 TDCSTTWGFI
-666 VTGVCVL
+666 
-673 ENTKIVIKP
+673 
-682 GVTLEFDKDMT
+682 
-693 FMMLGSSHWVANG
+693 SNG
-706 SKENRITIKSSD
+706 SFDRVNYVNNYGYRSFQDNTFIGEFFNIIESPPIFFQGSVQTQKSNIFSNN
-718 GLGSPRIPIGSR
+718 SNHT
-730 YPPQFNFA
+730 F
-738 EYKKNVDDPM
+738 
-748 SGYQYD
+748 
-754 LENQNSL
+754 NQNITEFEVYL
-761 NGTGNFPRTLSVYEY
+761 GNT
-776 CDFENVDTYP
+776 
-786 VNGTNVNSI
+786 TN
-795 ALFKNCNFRGDN
+795 LK
-807 NIFRGFIYKSTIE
+807 
-820 NPGSFSGNIYD
+820 
-831 WNGVISGGAIGD
+831 
-843 CDGCAWDNGS
+843 
-853 SPSTVQ
+853 
-859 MKTYNTI
+859 
-866 VGDIP
+866 
-871 GYLLN
+871 
-876 TSQGYGGKQHS
+876 
-887 NNNII
+887 
-892 KGEKFGNNIYELNGV
+892 
-907 KAHLID
+907 
-913 QTFGFKNNDPPI
+913 
-925 YSPFMGPSTIKMFK
+925 K
-939 EINKDIFTGGNTGIF
+939 EINDISTTALGESGTATGFFNTQ
-954 DWDNSAVKLTPYEE
+954 SVSMVPYEE
-968 AHGFVW
+968 AHGIVW
-974 KITINDFNAFDD
+974 KVLVNGKDAQDEYD
-986 YIEMDPIG
+986 QMDPIG

-1001 VYFNREMDT
+1001 VYFNREMDN

-1016 SYGVREPYSQKIISE
+1016 SYGVREPYNQKIISE
-1031 QGTWSTDGKIYT
+1031 QGTWSADGKIYT
-1043 VTHDVNIGAADGI
+1043 VVHDVNIGAADGI

-1066 LDYFEI
+1066 LDYFDI

-1114 DDVLGYNMYK
+1114 DDVLGYNMYR

-1136 VKVNES
+1136 VKINES

-1181 SQLLTAALG
+1181 SELLTAALG

-1258 NYISNAP
+1258 HYISNAP

-1275 NNLYVKT
+1275 NDLYVKT

-1347 VTSGAMATSYGE
+1347 VTAGAMATSYGE

-1391 SNGLIKLHYYLPE
+1391 SNGLIKIHYYLPE

-1425 SFKNTKGH
+1425 SFKNTKGN

-1448 IMMINANRSGET
+1448 IMMINANRRGET

>member
-45 VYASVG
+45 VYVSVG
-51 QAPPTGKL
+51 QAPPAGKL
-59 VVKNTISKEVSR
+59 VVKNSISKEVSR
-71 IIGLEADVKSQEAL
+71 IIGLEAAVKSQEVL

-92 NSILLKQQKTLQRVQ
+92 NSIRLKQQKTLQRVQ

-149 NILEIVEKLKDN
+149 NILELVEKLKDN
-161 PNIEYIEPNYIFSI
+161 PNIEYIEPNYIYSI

-190 SPVSTTST
+190 TLVPTTST

-303 VGGNGIGVAG
+303 VGGNGIGVTG

-368 LENAYASSLLVGAAG
+368 LENAYASSFLVAAAG
-383 NNKICIGPG
+383 NDLICIGPG
-392 ICPDGKIGAP
+392 RCPPPNRVIGKP
-402 LYPGAYTFVLAT
+402 LYPGAYTFVLGVE
-414 QDFPQPPSPYAY
+414 DVNGGYD
-426 TNYDQDGPIYS
+426 NYDQDGPIYS
-437 GYANFLNYEVTAPGS
+437 GYSNFLNYEVKAPGFG
-452 AIMSTVPNGGYR
+452 IMSTVPNGGYR
-464 ALTGT
+464 KLTGT
-469 SMASPLVAGAMAL
+469 SMATPLVAGSMAL
-482 YLQQKPDDS
+482 YMQQKPDDS

-503 GPQNVDIKA
+503 GQNIDIKA
-512 AIDVVPTPVLK
+512 AIDVIPTPVLK
-523 VLSADIKDEINNQNN
+523 VLSADIKDDINDQNN
-538 NGLWEPGETLE
+538 NGFWEPGETLE
-549 LFPMIKNYWGPTDDV
+549 LFPLIKNYWGPTDDV
-564 RVGIEFWEFED
+564 RVGIEFWEYED
-575 TTKAEFLN
+575 TSKAEILE
-583 SEIAIGSIS
+583 SEIAIGSIT
-592 AYANLKDFNQSLKIK
+592 AYANLQNLDQSLKIK

-627 NDQDYL
+627 DNQDYL
-633 SSHKIVVNIT
+633 SSEKIVVNVKNSVLLFGIINEDITLSPEKEYLVTKNLAITGNSILKILPGTTLKISDGQSISIIENSRIIAIGNKDNKITIMGENIGWKAFQISSSPDDENDTDYNEDGTIDKMDWNILKFVTLKNVYTVGGFLDNSQNITIEDCLIT
-643 DGNLITGHY
+643 DSYIRA
-652 TDQTLTLEENHYYI
+652 QTLEIRLNLRKVKRVNVTNIQGSFTQIYNNSTTLDHGVNYI
-666 VTGVCVL
+666 NNTNNGMLMRAGHISINSQGDIPLGFNAFNNIDDGLDVSVTSSIGSSL
-673 ENTKIVIKP
+673 FTAFPI
-682 GVTLEFDKDMT
+682 LY
-693 FMMLGSSHWVANG
+693 LGSS
-706 SKENRITIKSSD
+706 
-718 GLGSPRIPIGSR
+718 
-730 YPPQFNFA
+730 
-738 EYKKNVDDPM
+738 
-748 SGYQYD
+748 D
-754 LENQNSL
+754 L
-761 NGTGNFPRTLSVYEY
+761 
-776 CDFENVDTYP
+776 
-786 VNGTNVNSI
+786 
-795 ALFKNCNFRGDN
+795 K
-807 NIFRGFIYKSTIE
+807 TIE
-820 NPGSFSGNIYD
+820 SRTNHYLNDRSTSGAD
-831 WNGVISGGAIGD
+831 R
-843 CDGCAWDNGS
+843 
-853 SPSTVQ
+853 
-859 MKTYNTI
+859 
-866 VGDIP
+866 
-871 GYLLN
+871 
-876 TSQGYGGKQHS
+876 
-887 NNNII
+887 
-892 KGEKFGNNIYELNGV
+892 
-907 KAHLID
+907 
-913 QTFGFKNNDPPI
+913 
-925 YSPFMGPSTIKMFK
+925 
-939 EINKDIFTGGNTGIF
+939 IF
-954 DWDNSAVKLTPYEE
+954 DFSKIKLSPYEE
-968 AHGFVW
+968 AHGIVW
-974 KITINDFNAFDD
+974 KVLVNGKDAQDEYDD
-986 YIEMDPIG
+986 MDPIG

-1016 SYGVREPYSQKIISE
+1016 SYGVREPYNQKIISE

-1066 LDYFEI
+1066 LDYFDI

-1114 DDVLGYNMYK
+1114 DDVLGYNMYR

-1136 VKVNES
+1136 VKINES
-1142 LITDITFKDYDVARD
+1142 LITNITFKDYDVARD

-1234 DVVGIVDMILNPTTS
+1234 DVVGIVDMVLNPTTS

-1258 NYISNAP
+1258 NYVSNAP

-1275 NNLYVKT
+1275 NDLYVKT

-1296 LSFTASELL
+1296 LAFTASELL

-1347 VTSGAMATSYGE
+1347 VTAGAMATSYGE

-1404 QMDNLSVG
+1404 QMDNLSMG

-1433 ARASLDLQELSTGTY
+1433 ARASLDLQKLSTGTY

>member
-1 MKKLLFLLVPLFIF
+1 MKKLLFLIVPLFVF

-45 VYASVG
+45 VYASVDK
-51 QAPPTGKL
+51 APPAGKL
-59 VVKNTISKEVSR
+59 VAKNSISKEVSR
-71 IIGLEADVKSQEAL
+71 IIGLEAAVKSQEVL

-92 NSILLKQQKTLQRVQ
+92 NSIRLKQQKTLQRVQ

-120 TSPAATK
+120 ISSSATK

-136 KNVVKLELEDKDA
+136 KNVVKLELEDKSA
-149 NILEIVEKLKDN
+149 NILELVEKLKDN
-161 PNIEYIEPNYIFSI
+161 PNIEYIEPNYIYSI

-340 VNYATANGATIQNMS
+340 VNYATANGATILNMS

-383 NNKICIGPG
+383 NDKICIGPG
-392 ICPDGKIGAP
+392 LCPNGQESFPFFPA
-402 LYPGAYTFVLAT
+402 AYTFVLGVEDGDG
-414 QDFPQPPSPYAY
+414 QYD
-426 TNYDQDGPIYS
+426 NLDQDGPIFSNY
-437 GYANFLNYEVTAPGS
+437 YNFLNYEVKAPGY
-452 AIMSTVPNGGYR
+452 AIMNTVPNGGYR
-464 ALTGT
+464 KLTGT
-469 SMASPLVAGAMAL
+469 SMATPLVAGAMAL
-482 YLQQKPDDS
+482 YMQQRPDDS

-503 GPQNVDIKA
+503 GQNVDIKA

-523 VLSADIKDEINNQNN
+523 VLSADIKDEINDQNN
-538 NGLWEPGETLE
+538 NGFWEPGETLE

-575 TTKAEFLN
+575 TSKAEILE
-583 SEIAIGSIS
+583 SEIAIGSIN
-592 AYANLKDFNQSLKIK
+592 AYANLQDLEQSLKIK
-607 LADNIANN
+607 LADNIADN
-615 VNIQFKVSVWSG
+615 VYIQFKVSVWSG
-627 NDQDYL
+627 DNQDNLTFQKVEFKITNAIIFNDYITEDTTFTKDKKYIIANHLVISNNSTLTLNPGVVLDLNDQ
-633 SSHKIVVNIT
+633 VNIT
-643 DGNLITGHY
+643 VAGGSALISNGTAS
-652 TDQTLTLEENHYYI
+652 EP
-666 VTGVCVL
+666 
-673 ENTKIVIKP
+673 VI
-682 GVTLEFDKDMT
+682 
-693 FMMLGSSHWVANG
+693 
-706 SKENRITIKSSD
+706 IKSSSGYWRGIYNHNNIGWSQNETIESQKPLFENGGVNMKFTKFSNINNEVNSYTNNGYFKNCVFEDFVDSENFYIFMSNFFDTCIFID
-718 GLGSPRIPIGSR
+718 GKVTNSAKDFGNRSNIFSKSTIVDIDVTTLNAQDGGSR
-730 YPPQFNFA
+730 YGFFNHYGHGGLFY
-738 EYKKNVDDPM
+738 ESNIFNIITNPINKLGHWNNSPGVSPISPDIYFGTSSDEK
-748 SGYQYD
+748 
-754 LENQNSL
+754 LNSL
-761 NGTGNFPRTLSVYEY
+761 WWNFYNSSYTIGKIGLDNAKRVPSSLSTAIVWK
-776 CDFENVDTYP
+776 VL
-786 VNGTNVNSI
+786 VNGKD
-795 ALFKNCNFRGDN
+795 AQD
-807 NIFRGFIYKSTIE
+807 E
-820 NPGSFSGNIYD
+820 YD
-831 WNGVISGGAIGD
+831 
-843 CDGCAWDNGS
+843 
-853 SPSTVQ
+853 Q
-859 MKTYNTI
+859 
-866 VGDIP
+866 
-871 GYLLN
+871 
-876 TSQGYGGKQHS
+876 
-887 NNNII
+887 
-892 KGEKFGNNIYELNGV
+892 
-907 KAHLID
+907 
-913 QTFGFKNNDPPI
+913 
-925 YSPFMGPSTIKMFK
+925 
-939 EINKDIFTGGNTGIF
+939 
-954 DWDNSAVKLTPYEE
+954 
-968 AHGFVW
+968 
-974 KITINDFNAFDD
+974 
-986 YIEMDPIG
+986 MDPIG

-1016 SYGVREPYSQKIISE
+1016 SYGVREPYNQKIISE

-1043 VTHDVNIGAADGI
+1043 VVHDVNIGAADGI

-1066 LDYFEI
+1066 LDYFDI
-1072 PVEDYRFNMLVQS
+1072 PVEDSRFNMLVQS

-1105 WTAPSESDL
+1105 WTAPLESDL
-1114 DDVLGYNMYK
+1114 DDVLGYNMYR

-1136 VKVNES
+1136 LKINES

-1234 DVVGIVDMILNPTTS
+1234 DVVGIVDMILNPAVS

-1275 NNLYVKT
+1275 NDLYVKT
-1282 DKPISGLQLSFDGD
+1282 DKPILGLQLSFDGD

-1330 ITPGTHKLLST
+1330 ITPGTHKLLT
-1341 SNKPLD
+1341 TTNKPLD
-1347 VTSGAMATSYGE
+1347 VTAGAMATSYGE

-1380 KLEVLSVSPNP
+1380 KLEVLAVSPNP
-1391 SNGLIKLHYYLPE
+1391 SSGLIKLHYYLPE

-1433 ARASLDLQELSTGTY
+1433 ARASLDLQKLSTGTY

-1460 KFNHTTKIVIE
+1460 KFNHTAKIVIE

>member
-1 MKKLLFLLVPLFIF
+1 MRLLFDVVSVITLIIHSYCGSHKFLIKFEQTQSPMKNLLFLLVPLFIF

-25 FNFVPGELIVK
+25 FNFVAGELIVK

-51 QAPPTGKL
+51 QAPPAGKL
-59 VVKNTISKEVSR
+59 VAKNSISKEVSR
-71 IIGLEADVKSQEAL
+71 IIGLEAAVKRQEAL

-92 NSILLKQQKTLQRVQ
+92 NSIRLKQQKTLQRVQ
-107 QQRQLQANSTGGS
+107 QQRQLQANSIGGS

-136 KNVVKLELEDKDA
+136 KNVVKLELEDKQA
-149 NILEIVEKLKDN
+149 NILELVEKLKDN
-161 PNIEYIEPNYIFSI
+161 PNIEYIEPNYIYSI

-190 SPVSTTST
+190 SPVSATST

-208 QTNITQTNIDDVWNE
+208 QTNITQTNIDYVWNE
-223 YTTGDGSQIV
+223 YTTGDGSQTV

-263 YDDDGNGYVDDIRGW
+263 FDDDGNGYIDDIRGW

-368 LENAYASSLLVGAAG
+368 LENAYASSFLVAAAG
-383 NNKICIGPG
+383 NNGICIGPG
-392 ICPDGKIGAP
+392 KCPNGTPSVP
-402 LYPGAYTFVLAT
+402 LYPGAYTFVLGVE
-414 QDFPQPPSPYAY
+414 DGNGDYD
-426 TNYDQDGPIYS
+426 NYDQDGPIYS
-437 GYANFLNYEVTAPGS
+437 RYPNFLNYEVKAPGS
-452 AIMSTVPNGGYR
+452 GIMNTVPNGGYR

-469 SMASPLVAGAMAL
+469 SMATPLVAGAMAL
-482 YLQQKPDDS
+482 YMQQRPDDS

-503 GPQNVDIKA
+503 GQNVDIKA

-523 VLSADIKDEINNQNN
+523 VLSADIKDEINDQNN
-538 NGLWEPGETLE
+538 NGFWEPGETLE

-575 TTKAEFLN
+575 TSKAEILE
-583 SEIAIGSIS
+583 SEIAIGSIT
-592 AYANLKDFNQSLKIK
+592 AYANLQKLDQSLKIK

-627 NDQDYL
+627 DNKDYL
-633 SSHKIVVNIT
+633 SSQKIIVNVKNSILLYGVVNE
-643 DGNLITGHY
+643 DLNLYPDKEYLVSDNLIISENA
-652 TDQTLTLEENHYYI
+652 TLNISPGTIIKVADNK
-666 VTGVCVL
+666 
-673 ENTKIVIKP
+673 KISIFDNSSIQALGNKDAVIEFIASNNSW
-682 GVTLEFDKDMT
+682 GGFNIYSTIHSEFDYVKIEGIST
-693 FMMLGSSHWVANG
+693 SH
-706 SKENRITIKSSD
+706 
-718 GLGSPRIPIGSR
+718 GLLSEFPKNFIGSNIL
-730 YPPQFNFA
+730 F
-738 EYKKNVDDPM
+738 KNNYATMLMRLAD
-748 SGYQYD
+748 Y
-754 LENQNSL
+754 NNNSL
-761 NGTGNFPRTLSVYEY
+761 NKSNFY
-776 CDFENVDTYP
+776 
-786 VNGTNVNSI
+786 
-795 ALFKNCNFRGDN
+795 DN
-807 NIFRGFIYKSTIE
+807 NIQYLAPFSEFTGNYINFI
-820 NPGSFSGNIYD
+820 GNKPLY
-831 WNGVISGGAIGD
+831 
-843 CDGCAWDNGS
+843 
-853 SPSTVQ
+853 SPSV
-859 MKTYNTI
+859 KGLDYFRNRE
-866 VGDIP
+866 
-871 GYLLN
+871 LN
-876 TSQGYGGKQHS
+876 FF
-887 NNNII
+887 NIFNNII
-892 KGEKFGNNIYELNGV
+892 SFKIYLSGTSDSISAYLGTGDHYKYKNEVLDASNGGGPGLFNI
-907 KAHLID
+907 
-913 QTFGFKNNDPPI
+913 
-925 YSPFMGPSTIKMFK
+925 
-939 EINKDIFTGGNTGIF
+939 
-954 DWDNSAVKLTPYEE
+954 SAISNIPYEG
-968 AHGFVW
+968 AHGIVW
-974 KITINDFNAFDD
+974 KVLVNGKDAQDEYD
-986 YIEMDPIG
+986 QMDPIG

-1016 SYGVREPYSQKIISE
+1016 SYGVREPYNQKIISE
-1031 QGTWSTDGKIYT
+1031 QGAWSTDGKIYT

-1066 LDYFEI
+1066 LDYFDI

-1105 WTAPSESDL
+1105 WTAPSASDL
-1114 DDVLGYNMYK
+1114 DDVLGYNMYR

-1136 VKVNES
+1136 VKINES
-1142 LITDITFKDYDVARD
+1142 LVTDITFKDYDVARD

-1234 DVVGIVDMILNPTTS
+1234 DVVGIVDMVLNPTTS

-1258 NYISNAP
+1258 NYVSNAP
-1265 VGEAELFWRD
+1265 AGEAELFWRD
-1275 NNLYVKT
+1275 NDLYVKT

-1341 SNKPLD
+1341 INKPLD
-1347 VTSGAMATSYGE
+1347 VTAGAMATSYGE

-1433 ARASLDLQELSTGTY
+1433 ARASLDLQKLSTGTY

>member
-1 MKKLLFLLVPLFIF
+1 MKNLLFLLVPLFIF

-51 QAPPTGKL
+51 QAPPAGKL
-59 VVKNTISKEVSR
+59 VAKNSISKEVSR
-71 IIGLEADVKSQEAL
+71 IIGLEAAVKSQEVL

-92 NSILLKQQKTLQRVQ
+92 NSIRLKQQKTLQRVQ
-107 QQRQLQANSTGGS
+107 QQRQLQANSAGGS
-120 TSPAATK
+120 TSASATK
-127 DEPEEFLSL
+127 DESEEFLSL
-136 KNVVKLELEDKDA
+136 KNVVKLELEDKNA
-149 NILEIVEKLKDN
+149 NILELVEKLKDN

-198 TVPDDPLYSQ
+198 SVPDDPLYSQ

-223 YTTGDGSQIV
+223 YTTGDGSQII

-303 VGGNGIGVAG
+303 VGGNGIGVTG

-326 QSNGVGNSSTIAEG
+326 QSNGVGNSTTIAEG

-368 LENAYASSLLVGAAG
+368 LENAYASTFLVAAAG
-383 NNKICIGPG
+383 NDKICIGPG
-392 ICPDGKIGAP
+392 VCPDKTPSAP
-402 LYPGAYTFVLAT
+402 LYPGAYTFVLGVE
-414 QDFPQPPSPYAY
+414 DGNGIYD
-426 TNYDQDGPIYS
+426 NHDQDGPIYS
-437 GYANFLNYEVTAPGS
+437 GYSNFLNYEVKAPGS
-452 AIMSTVPNGGYR
+452 GIMNTVPNGGYR

-469 SMASPLVAGAMAL
+469 SMATPLVAGAMAL
-482 YLQQKPDDS
+482 YMQQKPDDS

-503 GPQNVDIKA
+503 GQNVDIKA

-523 VLSADIKDEINNQNN
+523 VLSADIKDEINDQNN
-538 NGLWEPGETLE
+538 NGFWEPGETLE

-575 TTKAEFLN
+575 TSKAEILE

-592 AYANLKDFNQSLKIK
+592 AYANLQKLDQSLKIK

-627 NDQDYL
+627 DNQDYL
-633 SSHKIVVNIT
+633 SSQKIVVNVKNSILLYGIISNDLT
-643 DGNLITGHY
+643 LDAEKEYLVSDNLIFMGDAILIIEAGTILKVSNNKRISFLENSKLIANGTKDNFIYFTAESDMWTGFTFDGARSEISFSDISRTNSGSGPLGDHANVDL
-652 TDQTLTLEENHYYI
+652 TDCVINNYSGYYLFTSGGPYLNRVNIFENHIGTTAIPHNYVNSAQSINFVNNTNDNGGMYTFTSQTSNFQTEANVLNTLYRGSSI
-666 VTGVCVL
+666 RNVAAEGTGIINGL
-673 ENTKIVIKP
+673 N
-682 GVTLEFDKDMT
+682 FY
-693 FMMLGSSHWVANG
+693 LGSSDDD
-706 SKENRITIKSSD
+706 IISSFISD
-718 GLGSPRIPIGSR
+718 SFNNSSSGMLISR
-730 YPPQFNFA
+730 
-738 EYKKNVDDPM
+738 D
-748 SGYQYD
+748 
-754 LENQNSL
+754 
-761 NGTGNFPRTLSVYEY
+761 
-776 CDFENVDTYP
+776 
-786 VNGTNVNSI
+786 
-795 ALFKNCNFRGDN
+795 
-807 NIFRGFIYKSTIE
+807 
-820 NPGSFSGNIYD
+820 
-831 WNGVISGGAIGD
+831 
-843 CDGCAWDNGS
+843 
-853 SPSTVQ
+853 
-859 MKTYNTI
+859 
-866 VGDIP
+866 DIP
-871 GYLLN
+871 
-876 TSQGYGGKQHS
+876 K
-887 NNNII
+887 
-892 KGEKFGNNIYELNGV
+892 
-907 KAHLID
+907 
-913 QTFGFKNNDPPI
+913 
-925 YSPFMGPSTIKMFK
+925 
-939 EINKDIFTGGNTGIF
+939 
-954 DWDNSAVKLTPYEE
+954 TPYESP
-968 AHGFVW
+968 HGIVW
-974 KITINDFNAFDD
+974 KVLVNGKDAQDE
-986 YIEMDPIG
+986 YGQMDPVG

-1016 SYGVREPYSQKIISE
+1016 SYGVREPYNQKIISE

-1043 VTHDVNIGAADGI
+1043 VVHDVNIGAADGI

-1066 LDYFEI
+1066 LDNFDI
-1072 PVEDYRFNMLVQS
+1072 PVEDYRFNMLIQS

-1105 WTAPSESDL
+1105 WTAPLESDL
-1114 DDVLGYNMYK
+1114 DDVLGYNMYR

-1136 VKVNES
+1136 LKINES

-1234 DVVGIVDMILNPTTS
+1234 DVVGIVDMILNPAVS

-1275 NNLYVKT
+1275 NDLYVKT

-1330 ITPGTHKLLST
+1330 ITPGTHKLLTT
-1341 SNKPLD
+1341 SSKPLD
-1347 VTSGAMATSYGE
+1347 VTAGAMATSYGE

-1433 ARASLDLQELSTGTY
+1433 ARASLDLQKLSTGTY

-1460 KFNHTTKIVIE
+1460 KFNHTAKIVIE

>member
-1 MKKLLFLLVPLFIF
+1 MKRLLFLFIPLFVF

-36 LKDDVDAGV
+36 LKDDVDAGI

-51 QAPPTGKL
+51 QTPPAGKL
-59 VVKNTISKEVSR
+59 VAKNSISKEVSR
-71 IIGLEADVKSQEAL
+71 IIGLDAAVKSQEAL

-92 NSILLKQQKTLQRVQ
+92 NSIRLKQQKTLQRVQ

-120 TSPAATK
+120 TSSSATK

-136 KNVVKLELEDKDA
+136 KNVVKLELEDKNA
-149 NILEIVEKLKDN
+149 NILELVEKLKDN

-190 SPVSTTST
+190 SPISTTST
-198 TVPDDPLYSQ
+198 TVPNDPLYSQ

-243 HPDLEA
+243 HPDLAA

-263 YDDDGNGYVDDIRGW
+263 FDDDGNGYIDDIRGW

-303 VGGNGIGVAG
+303 VGDNGIGVSG

-326 QSNGVGNSSTIAEG
+326 QSNGVGNSTTIAEG

-368 LENAYASSLLVGAAG
+368 IENAYASSLLVAAAG
-383 NNKICIGPG
+383 NDKICIGPRL
-392 ICPDGKIGAP
+392 CPDKTPSAP
-402 LYPGAYTFVLAT
+402 LYPGAYTFVLGVE
-414 QDFPQPPSPYAY
+414 DGNGIYD
-426 TNYDQDGPIYS
+426 NYDQDGPIYS
-437 GYANFLNYEVTAPGS
+437 GYSNFLNYEVKAPGS
-452 AIMSTVPNGGYR
+452 GIMNTVPNGGYR

-469 SMASPLVAGAMAL
+469 SMATPLVAGAMAL
-482 YLQQKPDDS
+482 YMQQKPDDS

-503 GPQNVDIKA
+503 GQNVDIKA

-523 VLSADIKDEINNQNN
+523 VLSADIKDEINDQNN
-538 NGLWEPGETLE
+538 NGFWEPGETLE

-575 TTKAEFLN
+575 TSKAEILE

-592 AYANLKDFNQSLKIK
+592 AYANLQKLDQSLKIK

-627 NDQDYL
+627 DNQDYL
-633 SSHKIVVNIT
+633 SSQKIVVNVKNSILLFGIYDT
-643 DGNLITGHY
+643 D
-652 TDQTLTLEENHYYI
+652 LTLEKDKEYLVSDNLVMRGSSILKINPGVILKIADNKTFNVIENAKLLAIGNKNDFITFTAEDNEWKSFSLNTNSISEFKYVIFENIGGFDSSCQSFFPCPTGQLAIYEDVIIRNSRAYYGFNGDVSSVNYNSTSKPTYNRVNLVENYMGSMITDDRNLLSEYMKDINIINNSGSFGIGAISATSDGRSFYNNISTNLINNFNSNGNLSQSI
-666 VTGVCVL
+666 VTS
-673 ENTKIVIKP
+673 NSTQN
-682 GVTLEFDKDMT
+682 GVTTGFNIY
-693 FMMLGSSHWVANG
+693 LGSANDDIINSNISDLLTEGRTGLIERKDISKLPHEGSHGIVWKV
-706 SKENRITIKSSD
+706 
-718 GLGSPRIPIGSR
+718 L
-730 YPPQFNFA
+730 
-738 EYKKNVDDPM
+738 
-748 SGYQYD
+748 
-754 LENQNSL
+754 
-761 NGTGNFPRTLSVYEY
+761 
-776 CDFENVDTYP
+776 
-786 VNGTNVNSI
+786 VNGKD
-795 ALFKNCNFRGDN
+795 AQD
-807 NIFRGFIYKSTIE
+807 E
-820 NPGSFSGNIYD
+820 YD
-831 WNGVISGGAIGD
+831 
-843 CDGCAWDNGS
+843 
-853 SPSTVQ
+853 
-859 MKTYNTI
+859 
-866 VGDIP
+866 
-871 GYLLN
+871 
-876 TSQGYGGKQHS
+876 
-887 NNNII
+887 
-892 KGEKFGNNIYELNGV
+892 
-907 KAHLID
+907 
-913 QTFGFKNNDPPI
+913 
-925 YSPFMGPSTIKMFK
+925 
-939 EINKDIFTGGNTGIF
+939 
-954 DWDNSAVKLTPYEE
+954 
-968 AHGFVW
+968 
-974 KITINDFNAFDD
+974 
-986 YIEMDPIG
+986 EMDPIG
-994 VGSHEFK
+994 VGTHEFK

-1016 SYGVREPYSQKIISE
+1016 SYGVREPYNQKIISE

-1095 TAGLGEITLD
+1095 TAGLGEITLN
-1105 WTAPSESDL
+1105 WTPPSESDL
-1114 DDVLGYNMYK
+1114 NDVLGYNMYR

-1136 VKVNES
+1136 VKINES
-1142 LITDITFKDYDVARD
+1142 LIADITFKDYDVARD

-1190 DSNGDSSVNV
+1190 DSNGDSSVNL

-1258 NYISNAP
+1258 NYVSNAP

-1275 NNLYVKT
+1275 NDLYVKT

-1347 VTSGAMATSYGE
+1347 VTAGAMATSYGE

-1412 VFDLSGRLMWNSS
+1412 VFDLSGRLMWNSG

-1433 ARASLDLQELSTGTY
+1433 ARASLDLQKLSTGTY

>member
-1 MKKLLFLLVPLFIF
+1 MKRLLFLFIPLFVF

-36 LKDDVDAGV
+36 LKDDVDAGI

-51 QAPPTGKL
+51 QTPPAGKL
-59 VVKNTISKEVSR
+59 VVKNSISKEVSR
-71 IIGLEADVKSQEAL
+71 IIGLDAAVKSQEAL

-92 NSILLKQQKTLQRVQ
+92 NSIRLKQQKTLQRVQ
-107 QQRQLQANSTGGS
+107 QQRKLQANSTGGS
-120 TSPAATK
+120 TSSSATK

-136 KNVVKLELEDKDA
+136 KNVVKLELEDKNA
-149 NILEIVEKLKDN
+149 NILELVEKLKDN

-190 SPVSTTST
+190 SPISTTST

-263 YDDDGNGYVDDIRGW
+263 FDDDGNGYIDDIRGW

-303 VGGNGIGVAG
+303 VGGNGIGVTG

-340 VNYATANGATIQNMS
+340 VNYATSNGATIQNMS
-355 FGSYAESSTLKSA
+355 FGSYAESATLKSA
-368 LENAYASSLLVGAAG
+368 LENAYASSFLVAAAG
-383 NNKICIGPG
+383 NNRVCIGPG
-392 ICPDGKIGAP
+392 GLCRPFFPA
-402 LYPGAYTFVLAT
+402 AYTFVLGVE
-414 QDFPQPPSPYAY
+414 DGNGEYD
-426 TNYDQDGPIYS
+426 NYDQDGPIYS
-437 GYANFLNYEVTAPGS
+437 GYSNFLNYEVKAPGS
-452 AIMSTVPNGGYR
+452 SIMNTVPNGGYR

-469 SMASPLVAGAMAL
+469 SMATPLVAGAIAL
-482 YLQQKPDDS
+482 YVQQRPDDS

-503 GPQNVDIKA
+503 GQNVDIKA

-523 VLSADIKDEINNQNN
+523 VLSADIKDEINDQNN
-538 NGLWEPGETLE
+538 NSFWEPGETLE

-575 TTKAEFLN
+575 TSKAEILE

-592 AYANLKDFNQSLKIK
+592 AYANLQKLDQSLKIK
-607 LADNIANN
+607 LADDIANN

-627 NDQDYL
+627 DNQDYL
-633 SSHKIVVNIT
+633 SLQKIVVNVKNGVFLSDYIT
-643 DGNLITGHY
+643 EDMTLGPFKEYTFINSMVVSSGATLTIEEGTIIKVKQGSRISVDEYSKLIANGTKENPITFDTFEQSWRGIENSNMIDMNQDYSQERWESLSSHSNSEFNVRLNFVVFKNLYAQWPDISFKSVLCNNCNVINSTFSNNLFYKSIFYKSNFYDNFLNGFSARTIGSRLMSDGDWFVSNQGTKFRNVNVIRNQTNGNVSDSSSDDHVWNFAAIGNHFEGQPDRFIYMNDIFKWYGSHWETIFFNLRNNYVMNPKWGTSSKKPADNLIPEKIYWGTSSSEIIKSKFWNYDNSDYHVGRLNTGSLR
-652 TDQTLTLEENHYYI
+652 TSPFEENHGI
-666 VTGVCVL
+666 VWKVL
-673 ENTKIVIKP
+673 
-682 GVTLEFDKDMT
+682 
-693 FMMLGSSHWVANG
+693 
-706 SKENRITIKSSD
+706 
-718 GLGSPRIPIGSR
+718 
-730 YPPQFNFA
+730 
-738 EYKKNVDDPM
+738 
-748 SGYQYD
+748 
-754 LENQNSL
+754 
-761 NGTGNFPRTLSVYEY
+761 
-776 CDFENVDTYP
+776 
-786 VNGTNVNSI
+786 VNGKD
-795 ALFKNCNFRGDN
+795 AQD
-807 NIFRGFIYKSTIE
+807 E
-820 NPGSFSGNIYD
+820 YD
-831 WNGVISGGAIGD
+831 
-843 CDGCAWDNGS
+843 
-853 SPSTVQ
+853 Q
-859 MKTYNTI
+859 
-866 VGDIP
+866 
-871 GYLLN
+871 
-876 TSQGYGGKQHS
+876 
-887 NNNII
+887 
-892 KGEKFGNNIYELNGV
+892 
-907 KAHLID
+907 
-913 QTFGFKNNDPPI
+913 
-925 YSPFMGPSTIKMFK
+925 
-939 EINKDIFTGGNTGIF
+939 
-954 DWDNSAVKLTPYEE
+954 
-968 AHGFVW
+968 
-974 KITINDFNAFDD
+974 
-986 YIEMDPIG
+986 MDPIG

-1016 SYGVREPYSQKIISE
+1016 SYSVREPYNQKIISE

-1066 LDYFEI
+1066 LDYFDI

-1105 WTAPSESDL
+1105 WTAPSSSDL
-1114 DDVLGYNMYK
+1114 DDVLGYNMYR
-1124 YTANEDGTFTDP
+1124 YTANQDGTFTDP
-1136 VKVNES
+1136 VKINES

-1200 MDVVNTVDYIL
+1200 MDVVNTVDHIL

-1258 NYISNAP
+1258 NYVSNAP

-1275 NNLYVKT
+1275 NDLYVKT

-1347 VTSGAMATSYGE
+1347 VTAGAMATSYGE

-1391 SNGLIKLHYYLPE
+1391 SDGLIKLHYYLPE

-1433 ARASLDLQELSTGTY
+1433 ARASLDLQKLSTGTY

>member
-1 MKKLLFLLVPLFIF
+1 MFIHLISFKFEQTQSSMKNLLFLLIPLFVF

-51 QAPPTGKL
+51 QAPPAGKL
-59 VVKNTISKEVSR
+59 VAKNSISKEVSR
-71 IIGLEADVKSQEAL
+71 IIGLEAAIKSQEVL

-107 QQRQLQANSTGGS
+107 QQRQLQANSSGAS
-120 TSPAATK
+120 TSPVATK
-127 DEPEEFLSL
+127 DEPEEFISL
-136 KNVVKLELEDKDA
+136 KNVVKLELEDKNA
-149 NILEIVEKLKDN
+149 NILELVEKLKDN

-198 TVPDDPLYSQ
+198 SVPDDPLYSQ

-249 NIWINEAE
+249 NIWINESE

-303 VGGNGIGVAG
+303 VGGNGIGVTG

-392 ICPDGKIGAP
+392 LCPDKTLSAP
-402 LYPGAYTFVLAT
+402 LYPGAYTFVLGVE
-414 QDFPQPPSPYAY
+414 DGNGIYD
-426 TNYDQDGPIYS
+426 NYDQDGPIYS
-437 GYANFLNYEVTAPGS
+437 GYSNFLNYEVKAPGS
-452 AIMSTVPNGGYR
+452 AIMNTVPNGGYR

-469 SMASPLVAGAMAL
+469 SMATPLVAGAMAL
-482 YLQQKPDDS
+482 YVQQRPDDS

-512 AIDVVPTPVLK
+512 AIDVVPTPVIK
-523 VLSADIKDEINNQNN
+523 VLSADIKDEINDQNN
-538 NGLWEPGETLE
+538 NGYWEPGETLE

-575 TTKAEFLN
+575 TSKAEILE

-592 AYANLKDFNQSLKIK
+592 AYANLQDLDQSLKIK

-627 NDQDYL
+627 DNQDYL
-633 SSHKIVVNIT
+633 SSKKITITSTRATILDGYVESDLHLTAGNEYIFNLNVVVTNNSILTIDPGVVVRLAQDIVIDQGSKIYANGNRDNPIEFRPEQNTSTWGGIIVNDNETSQPSEISFSKLYNSNGAISPPSGTASVHVDDVLIYDGSISRGNRMFGAAIANGVNIINSYVEAPIYRP
-643 DGNLITGHY
+643 GNEG
-652 TDQTLTLEENHYYI
+652 
-666 VTGVCVL
+666 
-673 ENTKIVIKP
+673 
-682 GVTLEFDKDMT
+682 
-693 FMMLGSSHWVANG
+693 
-706 SKENRITIKSSD
+706 
-718 GLGSPRIPIGSR
+718 
-730 YPPQFNFA
+730 
-738 EYKKNVDDPM
+738 
-748 SGYQYD
+748 SGYSSVMY
-754 LENQNSL
+754 NQNS
-761 NGTGNFPRTLSVYEY
+761 S
-776 CDFENVDTYP
+776 
-786 VNGTNVNSI
+786 
-795 ALFKNCNFRGDN
+795 
-807 NIFRGFIYKSTIE
+807 
-820 NPGSFSGNIYD
+820 
-831 WNGVISGGAIGD
+831 
-843 CDGCAWDNGS
+843 
-853 SPSTVQ
+853 
-859 MKTYNTI
+859 
-866 VGDIP
+866 
-871 GYLLN
+871 GYLL
-876 TSQGYGGKQHS
+876 SSIEVMHLWHSDFDSDYGY
-887 NNNII
+887 
-892 KGEKFGNNIYELNGV
+892 
-907 KAHLID
+907 
-913 QTFGFKNNDPPI
+913 
-925 YSPFMGPSTIKMFK
+925 
-939 EINKDIFTGGNTGIF
+939 FTGGAPKNSTMLDFYCDQSSSASHDHPIFSAPNSIGNFDAPDVYFGTGLV
-954 DWDNSAVKLTPYEE
+954 DNIKKITADFYSNNSRIGKINYSTVMLTPSE
-968 AHGFVW
+968 APHGHVW
-974 KITINDFNAFDD
+974 KVLVNGKDAQDEYD
-986 YIEMDPIG
+986 QMDPIG

-1001 VYFNREMDT
+1001 VYFNREMDK

-1016 SYGVREPYSQKIISE
+1016 SYGVREPYNQKIISE
-1031 QGTWSTDGKIYT
+1031 QGTWSADGKIYT
-1043 VTHDVNIGAADGI
+1043 VVHDVNIGAADGI

-1066 LDYFEI
+1066 LDYFDI
-1072 PVEDYRFNMLVQS
+1072 PVEDYRFNMLIQS

-1114 DDVLGYNMYK
+1114 DDVLGYNMYR
-1124 YTANEDGTFTDP
+1124 YTANDDGTFTDP
-1136 VKVNES
+1136 VKINES

-1234 DVVGIVDMILNPTTS
+1234 DVVGIVDMILNPAVS
-1249 SVRLNGEPI
+1249 SVRLNGETI

-1275 NNLYVKT
+1275 NDLYVKT

-1347 VTSGAMATSYGE
+1347 VTAGAMATSYGE

-1380 KLEVLSVSPNP
+1380 KLEVLAVSPNP

-1433 ARASLDLQELSTGTY
+1433 ARASLDLQKLSTGTY